1 MNKTYNIIWNAARG
15 MYIVT
20 SELAR
25 SGSRAIVSVS
35 ASCAVTLLAMDA
47 APAVAEETRVS
58 IPSQTTTY
66 TLSGATPFVVETGNT
81 VATDTATSAAIV
93 GDNSNDWDLL
103 IESGA
108 VVGSSLTDSQAMNL
122 DSLTG
127 ATSVHNQGTIT
138 GSNEDGTIMLQNGG
152 SVINDA
158 RIENNA
164 TYEHD
169 PQDIP
174 QEYAGVYMLNGGSY
188 VSSESG
194 VLEGVSGV
202 IVQSGEAHITNGGM
216 INSDGSWRSYGVEF
230 RDGTYGTI
238 VNTGT
243 IITTA
248 SDGSGKIEDAAI
260 YVHTLNDMAVSGS
273 VSVDNSGLMQS
284 DFITVALYYGS
295 HFEVVNRVGGVITAG
310 NSSLVGIKS
319 TAMELKVGVDNL
331 VTNDGTI
338 SAYGTA
344 NTYGIHYGEST
355 SGGVITNTGSITTTG
370 GGSGDASV
378 YVHGNGDG
386 TVVNNSGT
394 MSSSVYGVYL
404 DSTRSKGHTLNNQ
417 AGGAISANTAVA
429 INGNGNT
436 ITNQGKMTGVSDGL
450 LISGNNNIVTT
461 SGGEISGKNG
471 IRVSK
476 GSGNQI
482 TAKSGSKITTTSTGI
497 SIAGGNNQITT
508 ESGSTIVAKDNGIL
522 INSGANNVTNGG
534 SITAT
539 GSSISYG
546 IQYNSGTSGTITNTG
561 TITTT
566 GKGAGDAS
574 VYAHGGAVTINNS
587 GTMDSSVYG
596 VYVTTGHTLNN
607 LAGGSITANTA
618 VQLNGNN
625 NTLANAGA
633 ILGDTNGVTINGSG
647 NTLTSQGKITGG
659 TNAILINSGSKN
671 NTLTLNT
678 GTEISGNITDDN
690 NSASANNNLI
700 LDGEGTLGSSISGLN
715 SVTSSGDWTLPGATM
730 NLSGTTN
737 SALWVKSGT
746 LILNG
751 AMTAKGATVD
761 SGTTLQIGNSGTLG
775 AFNGDIVDNGTLTF
789 NRSDAAA
796 YGSVISGSGNVIK
809 QGGGELTLSNN
820 NSYSGGTTIAE
831 GTLTATAGGALG
843 SGNIDNRAYLKL
855 DAASASDPFIVADLT
870 THSGATV
877 EIGAGSTLQA
887 NTLTQQDGSTLTA
900 DLTATSGPAIRAKN
914 VNLDGTLNVASPA
927 SQEPIR
933 STDDLIS
940 LALIESDNAIS
951 GDFDDIT
958 INGNAMNSDAFITV
972 VGQKNVND
980 THYDLVE
987 TLTWY
992 ADRYNAAIDAHGTF
1006 NLADADDSFTVNT
1019 VLENVDAN
1027 SGWNGQSLTKTGAG
1041 TLILNA
1047 ENTYTGG
1054 TTISDGTLVA
1064 NNVEALGTGNVTDN
1078 ATLELNTGGDFDNAI
1093 SGSGQVVK
1101 SGDDALTLSGTNTYS
1116 GGTTISGGTLIA
1128 SNVEALGTGDVT
1140 DNAVLELNTG
1150 GDFANNIGGSGQV
1163 VKSGDET
1170 LTLSGTNSYTGGTT
1184 ISGGTLVASNV
1195 EALGSGDVTD
1205 NATLEMNTGGDFAN
1219 NIGGTG
1225 SVVKSGDKTL
1235 TLSGS
1240 NIYTGGTLISG
1251 GTLIATNVDALG
1263 TGDVT
1268 DNATLEMNT
1277 GGDFANAI
1285 GGTGSVVKSGDET
1298 LTLSG
1303 SNIYTGGTTIS
1314 GGTLVATNVEALGS
1328 GDVTDN
1334 ATLELNTGGT
1344 FDNVI
1349 SGSGQV
1355 VKSGDDALT
1364 LSGNNSYTG
1373 GTLISDGTLVAS
1385 NVEALG
1391 SGDVT
1396 DNATLA
1402 LNTGGDFTNN
1412 IGGTGRVEKS
1422 GDDALTLSGANSY
1435 TGGTLISGGTLV
1447 ATNVDALGTG
1457 NVTDNATLELN
1468 TGGDF
1473 DNAISGSGQV
1483 VKSGDKTLTLSGANS
1498 YTGGTTIS
1506 SGTLIAT
1513 NVEALGTGDVTD
1525 NATLELNTGGDFD
1538 NNIGGTGSVVKSG
1551 DETLTLSGA
1560 NSYTGGT
1567 TISGGTLV
1575 ATSVDALGS
1584 GDVTDNATLEM
1595 NTGGDFAN
1603 NIGGTGSVVK
1613 SGDKTL
1619 TLSGSNTYAGGTTI
1633 NDGTLVA
1640 NNVEALGT
1648 GDVIDNATLELN
1660 TGGDFDNAISGSGQ
1674 VVKSG
1679 DKTLTL
1685 SGANSYSGATTISG
1699 GTLIAA
1705 NVNALGTGAIDNR
1718 ASLLLDASGQFT
1730 VTDLTTESG
1739 GNTEIGAGSTLQA
1752 TTLTQKSDSTLTI
1765 NLNSNTADPVIHAA
1779 SQVSLAGTLDI
1790 TGVGDVLDSDPASTD
1805 DLDTFT
1811 LIASDKTIAGDFEKL
1826 TVAGMD
1832 ADLADFI
1839 TVDGRIDDMGKQYEL
1854 TTALTWYADRD
1865 DAVTDAHGTFNLT
1878 NADGSFAVNTVL
1890 ENVDATLDPASST
1903 GWDGTSLIKQG
1914 AGTLIL
1920 NAENTYTGGTTIS
1933 GGTLVATNVDA
1944 LGSGDVT
1951 DDATLELNTGGT
1963 FDNAISGS
1971 GQVVKSGDDALTLS
1985 GANTYTGGTTI
1996 NDGTLVACNVEAL
2009 GTGDVTDNATLELNT
2024 GGTFDNV
2031 ISGSGQMV
2039 KSGDDTLTL
2048 SGSNTYTGGTTIS
2061 GGTLVATSVDALG
2074 SGDVTNDAVLELNT
2088 GGDFDNAISGSG
2100 QVVKS
2105 GDETLTLSGA
2115 NSYTGGTTI
2124 SGGTLVAS
2132 NVEALGSSDVTD
2144 NATLELNTGGDFTNN
2159 ISGSGQVVK
2168 SGDDVLT
2175 LSGANSYSG
2184 GTLISDGTLVASN
2197 VEALGTGDI
2206 TDNAVLEL
2214 NTGGDFDNAISGS
2227 GQVVKSGDETL
2238 TLSGSNTYTG
2248 GTTISGGTL
2257 VASNVDALGT
2267 GDVTDNATLELNT
2280 GGTFDNVISGSGQVV
2295 KSGDKTL
2302 TLSGANSYTGGTTI
2316 NDGTLVASNVDALG
2330 SGDVTNDAVLE
2341 LNTGGDFTN
2350 NISGSGQVVKSGD
2363 ETLTLSGTNSYTDGT
2378 LISGGTLVATNL
2390 EALGTGDVTN
2400 NATLELNTGGDFTNN
2415 ISGSGQ
2421 VVKSGDETL
2430 TLSGANS
2437 YTGGTTI
2444 SGGTLVASNVE
2455 ALGSG
2460 DVTDN
2465 ATLEMNTGGDFDNA
2479 ISGSGQVVKS
2489 GDKTLTLS
2497 GANSYT
2503 GGTTISGGTLVASNV
2518 EALGSG
2524 DIDNYASLQLNASG
2538 QFVTANLT
2546 THDNATTAIG
2556 AGSALRANTLTQE
2569 ANSTLAVHLIDSNS
2583 GAIVTADHANLGG
2596 TLDITGIGNVAKS
2609 WTRDAYAYTL
2619 IDTDSAIN
2627 SDFAQFTVAGMDAKQ
2642 VDFLTVDGRVNAA
2655 DDTRYDVT
2663 ASLSWYADSDNAATD
2678 AHGTFTLSE
2687 QGHSFTL
2694 NTALTDVDATLN
2706 PDSATYWDGKSL
2718 IKRGAGTLILGAQN
2732 TYSGD
2737 TDVQEGALWLAETA
2751 TIGSAGSAQAVNIA
2765 ANAAFGGHNA
2775 TVNGHVNNQGSLY
2788 FVDTF
2793 TVNGDVVNSSAMISG
2808 SDQPNNTLTIAGN
2821 YTGNDGHLYLN
2832 TQLGDDSSPTDKL
2845 IVTGDTAGSTT
2856 LHITNVNGLG
2866 AQTVNGIEV
2875 IEVGG
2880 QSDGDFTLYKGHV
2893 DINAW
2898 TYTLKQDGG
2907 DWYLRSESDDVPDD
2921 GGEVTPPDDGGE
2933 VTPPDDGGD
2942 VTPPDGGGDVT
2953 PPDDGGEVTP
2963 PDDGGEVTPPD
2974 DGGDVT
2980 PPDDGGDVT
2989 PVAPQYRA
2997 DIGVYLGNQWMAR
3010 NLQMQT
3016 LYDREGS
3023 QYRSADGSIWM
3034 RFKAGKAESQ
3044 AVNGNVDIDSDYSQF
3059 QLGGD
3064 ILTWSDGAQSVT
3076 VGLMGSYINA
3086 NTDST
3091 GNRGADGSQFSA
3103 NGSVDGYNLGLY
3115 ATWFADAQSHRG
3127 AYIDS
3132 WYQYGAYNN
3141 SVDNDGLSASRYDS
3155 AAHAVSLETGYR
3167 YDIALSN
3174 RNTVS
3179 LTPQAQVTWQRY
3191 SADTVIDDG
3200 GTRISGQNDDS
3211 WTTRLGMRV
3220 DGKLYKE
3227 SGRIQP
3233 FMEVNWL
3240 HASDNAA
3247 ATFGDTKVSQD
3258 LPNDRVEVKVG
3269 IQANVSERLSV
3280 YAQAAGQ
3287 KGKNDYGDASFSLNM
3302 RYNW

>member
-66 TLSGATPFVVETGNT
+66 TLSGATPFVVEAGNT
-81 VATDTATSAAIV
+81 IATDTAASAAIV

-108 VVGSSLTDSQAMNL
+108 VVGSSLIDSQAMNL

-138 GSNEDGTIMLQNGG
+138 GSSADGTILLQNGG
-152 SVINDA
+152 SVINDG
-158 RIENNA
+158 RIENSAIYVHNLDLGA
-164 TYEHD
+164 PEID
-169 PQDIP
+169 AAI
-174 QEYAGVYMLNGGSY
+174 YMLNGGSY
-188 VSSESG
+188 VSSENG
-194 VLEGVSGV
+194 VLKGVSGV
-202 IVQSGEAHITNGGM
+202 IVQSGEVHITNGGT
-216 INSDGSWRSYGVEF
+216 INSDGSWRSYGVEL
-230 RDGTYGTI
+230 RGGAYGTI

-248 SDGSGKIEDAAI
+248 SDGSGEIEDAAI
-260 YVHTLNDMAVSGS
+260 YAHTFDDIAAGDY
-273 VSVDNSGLMQS
+273 VSVDNSGLLQS
-284 DFITVALYYGS
+284 DFIAVALYHGA
-295 HFEVVNRVGGVITAG
+295 HFEVINRAGGVITAG
-310 NSSLVGIKS
+310 NSSLVGIQS
-319 TAMELKVGVDNL
+319 AAMELKAGANNL

-370 GGSGDASV
+370 GGAGDASV

-394 MSSSVYGVYL
+394 MSSTVYGVYL
-404 DSTRSKGHTLNNQ
+404 DSARSKGHTLNNQ

-508 ESGSTIVAKDNGIL
+508 ESGSAIVAKDNGIL

-546 IQYNSGTSGTITNTG
+546 IHYYSGTSGTITNTG

-587 GTMDSSVYG
+587 GTMDSSVFG

-618 VQLNGNN
+618 VQFHGNN

-633 ILGDTNGVTINGSG
+633 ILGDTNGVTISGSG
-647 NTLTSQGKITGG
+647 NTLTNQGKITGG

-678 GTEISGNITDDN
+678 GTEISGSITDDN

-715 SVTSSGDWTLPGATM
+715 SVTSSGDWTLSGATM

-775 AFNGDIVDNGTLTF
+775 TFNGDIVDNGTLTF

-796 YGSVISGSGNVIK
+796 YGSVISGSGNVVK

-951 GDFDDIT
+951 GDFDGIT
-958 INGNAMNSDAFITV
+958 INGNAMNPDAFITV

-1054 TTISDGTLVA
+1054 TTISEGTLVA

-1101 SGDDALTLSGTNTYS
+1101 SGD
-1116 GGTTISGGTLIA
+1116 
-1128 SNVEALGTGDVT
+1128 
-1140 DNAVLELNTG
+1140 
-1150 GDFANNIGGSGQV
+1150 
-1163 VKSGDET
+1163 
-1170 LTLSGTNSYTGGTT
+1170 
-1184 ISGGTLVASNV
+1184 
-1195 EALGSGDVTD
+1195 
-1205 NATLEMNTGGDFAN
+1205 
-1219 NIGGTG
+1219 
-1225 SVVKSGDKTL
+1225 KTL
-1235 TLSGS
+1235 TLSG
-1240 NIYTGGTLISG
+1240 
-1251 GTLIATNVDALG
+1251 
-1263 TGDVT
+1263 
-1268 DNATLEMNT
+1268 
-1277 GGDFANAI
+1277 AN
-1285 GGTGSVVKSGDET
+1285 S
-1298 LTLSG
+1298 
-1303 SNIYTGGTTIS
+1303 YTGGTTIS

-1355 VKSGDDALT
+1355 VKSGDEMLTLSGANSYTGGTTISGGTLVASNVEALGSGDVTDNATLELNTGGNFDNAISGSGQVVKSGDDALT

-1396 DNATLA
+1396 N
-1402 LNTGGDFTNN
+1402 
-1412 IGGTGRVEKS
+1412 
-1422 GDDALTLSGANSY
+1422 DA
-1435 TGGTLISGGTLV
+1435 V
-1447 ATNVDALGTG
+1447 
-1457 NVTDNATLELN
+1457 LELN

-1506 SGTLIAT
+1506 GGTLVAS
-1513 NVEALGTGDVTD
+1513 NVEALG
-1525 NATLELNTGGDFD
+1525 
-1538 NNIGGTGSVVKSG
+1538 SG
-1551 DETLTLSGA
+1551 DIT
-1560 NSYTGGT
+1560 
-1567 TISGGTLV
+1567 
-1575 ATSVDALGS
+1575 
-1584 GDVTDNATLEM
+1584 
-1595 NTGGDFAN
+1595 
-1603 NIGGTGSVVK
+1603 
-1613 SGDKTL
+1613 
-1619 TLSGSNTYAGGTTI
+1619 
-1633 NDGTLVA
+1633 
-1640 NNVEALGT
+1640 
-1648 GDVIDNATLELN
+1648 DNATLELN

-1679 DKTLTL
+1679 DETLTL
-1685 SGANSYSGATTISG
+1685 SGTNTYTGGTTISG
-1699 GTLIAA
+1699 GTLIATH
-1705 NVNALGTGAIDNR
+1705 VNALGTGAIDNR
-1718 ASLLLDASGQFT
+1718 ASLLLDASGQFA

-1839 TVDGRIDDMGKQYEL
+1839 TVDGRIDDTGKQYEL

-1890 ENVDATLDPASST
+1890 ENVDATLDPDSAT

-1920 NAENTYTGGTTIS
+1920 NAENTYTVGTTIS

-1971 GQVVKSGDDALTLS
+1971 GQVVKSGDKMLTLS
-1985 GANTYTGGTTI
+1985 GTNSYSGGTLI
-1996 NDGTLVACNVEAL
+1996 SGGTLVATNVDAL
-2009 GTGDVTDNATLELNT
+2009 GSGDVTDDATLELNT
-2024 GGTFDNV
+2024 GGTFDNA
-2031 ISGSGQMV
+2031 ISGSGQVV

-2048 SGSNTYTGGTTIS
+2048 SGSNTYTGGTI
-2061 GGTLVATSVDALG
+2061 
-2074 SGDVTNDAVLELNT
+2074 
-2088 GGDFDNAISGSG
+2088 
-2100 QVVKS
+2100 
-2105 GDETLTLSGA
+2105 
-2115 NSYTGGTTI
+2115 I

-2132 NVEALGSSDVTD
+2132 NVEALGTGDVTND
-2144 NATLELNTGGDFTNN
+2144 
-2159 ISGSGQVVK
+2159 
-2168 SGDDVLT
+2168 
-2175 LSGANSYSG
+2175 
-2184 GTLISDGTLVASN
+2184 
-2197 VEALGTGDI
+2197 
-2206 TDNAVLEL
+2206 AVLEL

-2248 GTTISGGTL
+2248 GTL
-2257 VASNVDALGT
+2257 
-2267 GDVTDNATLELNT
+2267 
-2280 GGTFDNVISGSGQVV
+2280 
-2295 KSGDKTL
+2295 
-2302 TLSGANSYTGGTTI
+2302 
-2316 NDGTLVASNVDALG
+2316 
-2330 SGDVTNDAVLE
+2330 
-2341 LNTGGDFTN
+2341 
-2350 NISGSGQVVKSGD
+2350 
-2363 ETLTLSGTNSYTDGT
+2363 
-2378 LISGGTLVATNL
+2378 
-2390 EALGTGDVTN
+2390 
-2400 NATLELNTGGDFTNN
+2400 
-2415 ISGSGQ
+2415 
-2421 VVKSGDETL
+2421 
-2430 TLSGANS
+2430 
-2437 YTGGTTI
+2437 I

-2455 ALGSG
+2455 A
-2460 DVTDN
+2460 
-2465 ATLEMNTGGDFDNA
+2465 
-2479 ISGSGQVVKS
+2479 
-2489 GDKTLTLS
+2489 
-2497 GANSYT
+2497 
-2503 GGTTISGGTLVASNV
+2503 
-2518 EALGSG
+2518 
-2524 DIDNYASLQLNASG
+2524 
-2538 QFVTANLT
+2538 
-2546 THDNATTAIG
+2546 
-2556 AGSALRANTLTQE
+2556 
-2569 ANSTLAVHLIDSNS
+2569 
-2583 GAIVTADHANLGG
+2583 
-2596 TLDITGIGNVAKS
+2596 
-2609 WTRDAYAYTL
+2609 
-2619 IDTDSAIN
+2619 
-2627 SDFAQFTVAGMDAKQ
+2627 
-2642 VDFLTVDGRVNAA
+2642 
-2655 DDTRYDVT
+2655 
-2663 ASLSWYADSDNAATD
+2663 
-2678 AHGTFTLSE
+2678 
-2687 QGHSFTL
+2687 
-2694 NTALTDVDATLN
+2694 
-2706 PDSATYWDGKSL
+2706 
-2718 IKRGAGTLILGAQN
+2718 
-2732 TYSGD
+2732 
-2737 TDVQEGALWLAETA
+2737 
-2751 TIGSAGSAQAVNIA
+2751 
-2765 ANAAFGGHNA
+2765 
-2775 TVNGHVNNQGSLY
+2775 
-2788 FVDTF
+2788 
-2793 TVNGDVVNSSAMISG
+2793 
-2808 SDQPNNTLTIAGN
+2808 
-2821 YTGNDGHLYLN
+2821 
-2832 TQLGDDSSPTDKL
+2832 
-2845 IVTGDTAGSTT
+2845 
-2856 LHITNVNGLG
+2856 
-2866 AQTVNGIEV
+2866 
-2875 IEVGG
+2875 
-2880 QSDGDFTLYKGHV
+2880 
-2893 DINAW
+2893 
-2898 TYTLKQDGG
+2898 
-2907 DWYLRSESDDVPDD
+2907 
-2921 GGEVTPPDDGGE
+2921 
-2933 VTPPDDGGD
+2933 
-2942 VTPPDGGGDVT
+2942 
-2953 PPDDGGEVTP
+2953 
-2963 PDDGGEVTPPD
+2963 
-2974 DGGDVT
+2974 
-2980 PPDDGGDVT
+2980 
-2989 PVAPQYRA
+2989 
-2997 DIGVYLGNQWMAR
+2997 
-3010 NLQMQT
+3010 
-3016 LYDREGS
+3016 
-3023 QYRSADGSIWM
+3023 
-3034 RFKAGKAESQ
+3034 
-3044 AVNGNVDIDSDYSQF
+3044 
-3059 QLGGD
+3059 
-3064 ILTWSDGAQSVT
+3064 
-3076 VGLMGSYINA
+3076 
-3086 NTDST
+3086 
-3091 GNRGADGSQFSA
+3091 
-3103 NGSVDGYNLGLY
+3103 
-3115 ATWFADAQSHRG
+3115 
-3127 AYIDS
+3127 
-3132 WYQYGAYNN
+3132 
-3141 SVDNDGLSASRYDS
+3141 
-3155 AAHAVSLETGYR
+3155 
-3167 YDIALSN
+3167 
-3174 RNTVS
+3174 
-3179 LTPQAQVTWQRY
+3179 
-3191 SADTVIDDG
+3191 
-3200 GTRISGQNDDS
+3200 
-3211 WTTRLGMRV
+3211 
-3220 DGKLYKE
+3220 
-3227 SGRIQP
+3227 
-3233 FMEVNWL
+3233 
-3240 HASDNAA
+3240 
-3247 ATFGDTKVSQD
+3247 
-3258 LPNDRVEVKVG
+3258 
-3269 IQANVSERLSV
+3269 
-3280 YAQAAGQ
+3280 
-3287 KGKNDYGDASFSLNM
+3287 
-3302 RYNW
+3302 

>member
-81 VATDTATSAAIV
+81 VATDIATSAAIV

-138 GSNEDGTIMLQNGG
+138 GSNEDGTILLQNGG
-152 SVINDA
+152 SVINDG
-158 RIENNA
+158 RIENSA

-284 DFITVALYYGS
+284 DFITVALYHGS

-370 GGSGDASV
+370 GGAGDASV

-394 MSSSVYGVYL
+394 MSSTVYGVYL
-404 DSTRSKGHTLNNQ
+404 DSARSKGHTLNNQ
-417 AGGAISANTAVA
+417 AGSAISANTAVA

-482 TAKSGSKITTTSTGI
+482 TAKSGSKITATSTGI
-497 SIAGGNNQITT
+497 SIASGNNQVTT
-508 ESGSTIVAKDNGIL
+508 ESGSAIVAKDNGIL

-539 GSSISYG
+539 GSSNSYG
-546 IQYNSGTSGTITNTG
+546 IQYNSGASGTITNTG

-566 GKGAGDAS
+566 GKGVGDAS

-587 GTMDSSVYG
+587 GTMDSSVFG

-607 LAGGSITANTA
+607 LAGGSISANTA
-618 VQLNGNN
+618 VQFHGNN
-625 NTLANAGA
+625 NKLANAGA
-633 ILGDTNGVTINGSG
+633 ISGDTNGVTISGSG
-647 NTLTSQGKITGG
+647 NTLTNQGKITGG

-678 GTEISGNITDDN
+678 GTEISGSITDDN

-715 SVTSSGDWTLPGATM
+715 SVTSSGDWTLSGATM

-761 SGTTLQIGNSGTLG
+761 SGTTLQIGNGGTLG

-796 YGSVISGSGNVIK
+796 YGSVISGSGNVVK

-951 GDFDDIT
+951 GDFDGIT
-958 INGNAMNSDAFITV
+958 INGNAMNPDAFITV

-1027 SGWNGQSLTKTGAG
+1027 SGWNGQSLTKPGAG

-1054 TTISDGTLVA
+1054 TLISDGTLVA
-1064 NNVEALGTGNVTDN
+1064 SNVEALGTGDITDN
-1078 ATLELNTGGDFDNAI
+1078 AVLELNTGGDFDNAI

-1101 SGDDALTLSGTNTYS
+1101 SGDETLTLSGSNTYT
-1116 GGTTISGGTLIA
+1116 GGTIISGGTLVA
-1128 SNVEALGTGDVT
+1128 TNVEALGTGDVT
-1140 DNAVLELNTG
+1140 DNATLELNTG
-1150 GDFANNIGGSGQV
+1150 GDFDNAIGGTGSV
-1163 VKSGDET
+1163 VKSGDKT
-1170 LTLSGTNSYTGGTT
+1170 LTLSGANSYTGGTT

-1205 NATLEMNTGGDFAN
+1205 NATLELNTGGDFAN

-1235 TLSGS
+1235 TLSG
-1240 NIYTGGTLISG
+1240 T
-1251 GTLIATNVDALG
+1251 
-1263 TGDVT
+1263 
-1268 DNATLEMNT
+1268 
-1277 GGDFANAI
+1277 
-1285 GGTGSVVKSGDET
+1285 
-1298 LTLSG
+1298 
-1303 SNIYTGGTTIS
+1303 
-1314 GGTLVATNVEALGS
+1314 
-1328 GDVTDN
+1328 
-1334 ATLELNTGGT
+1334 
-1344 FDNVI
+1344 
-1349 SGSGQV
+1349 
-1355 VKSGDDALT
+1355 
-1364 LSGNNSYTG
+1364 
-1373 GTLISDGTLVAS
+1373 
-1385 NVEALG
+1385 
-1391 SGDVT
+1391 
-1396 DNATLA
+1396 
-1402 LNTGGDFTNN
+1402 
-1412 IGGTGRVEKS
+1412 
-1422 GDDALTLSGANSY
+1422 
-1435 TGGTLISGGTLV
+1435 
-1447 ATNVDALGTG
+1447 
-1457 NVTDNATLELN
+1457 
-1468 TGGDF
+1468 
-1473 DNAISGSGQV
+1473 
-1483 VKSGDKTLTLSGANS
+1483 
-1498 YTGGTTIS
+1498 
-1506 SGTLIAT
+1506 
-1513 NVEALGTGDVTD
+1513 
-1525 NATLELNTGGDFD
+1525 
-1538 NNIGGTGSVVKSG
+1538 
-1551 DETLTLSGA
+1551 

-1575 ATSVDALGS
+1575 A
-1584 GDVTDNATLEM
+1584 
-1595 NTGGDFAN
+1595 
-1603 NIGGTGSVVK
+1603 
-1613 SGDKTL
+1613 
-1619 TLSGSNTYAGGTTI
+1619 
-1633 NDGTLVA
+1633 

-1648 GDVIDNATLELN
+1648 GDVTNNATLELN

-1699 GTLIAA
+1699 GTLIATH
-1705 NVNALGTGAIDNR
+1705 VNALGTGAIDNR

-1765 NLNSNTADPVIHAA
+1765 NLNGNTVDPVIHAA

-1839 TVDGRIDDMGKQYEL
+1839 TVDGRIDDTGKQYEL

-1890 ENVDATLDPASST
+1890 ENVDATLDPASAT

-1963 FDNAISGS
+1963 FDNAIGGS
-1971 GQVVKSGDDALTLS
+1971 GNVVKSGADTLTLS
-1985 GANTYTGGTTI
+1985 GSNSYTGGTTI
-1996 NDGTLVACNVEAL
+1996 SGGTLVASNVEAL
-2009 GTGDVTDNATLELNT
+2009 GTGDVTNNATLELNT
-2024 GGTFDNV
+2024 GGDFINNIGGTGRV
-2031 ISGSGQMV
+2031 E

-2048 SGSNTYTGGTTIS
+2048 SGSNTYTGGTLIN
-2061 GGTLVATSVDALG
+2061 GGTLVASNVEALG
-2074 SGDVTNDAVLELNT
+2074 TGDVTDNATLALNT
-2088 GGDFDNAISGSG
+2088 GGTFDNAISGSG

-2105 GDETLTLSGA
+2105 GDETLTLSGT

-2124 SGGTLVAS
+2124 SGGTLVAT
-2132 NVEALGSSDVTD
+2132 NVEALGSGDVTD
-2144 NATLELNTGGDFTNN
+2144 DATLELNTGGTFDNA

-2168 SGDDVLT
+2168 SGDKMLT

-2197 VEALGTGDI
+2197 VEALGTGDV
-2206 TDNAVLEL
+2206 TNNATLALNTGGDFTNNISGSGQVVKSGDDTLTLSGANSYTGGTTISGGTLVATNVDALGTGDVTNSSTLEL
-2214 NTGGDFDNAISGS
+2214 NTGGTFDNAISGS

-2248 GTTISGGTL
+2248 GTLISGGTL
-2257 VASNVDALGT
+2257 VATNVDALGT

-2295 KSGDKTL
+2295 KSGDDTL
-2302 TLSGANSYTGGTTI
+2302 TLSGANSYTGGT
-2316 NDGTLVASNVDALG
+2316 
-2330 SGDVTNDAVLE
+2330 
-2341 LNTGGDFTN
+2341 
-2350 NISGSGQVVKSGD
+2350 
-2363 ETLTLSGTNSYTDGT
+2363 
-2378 LISGGTLVATNL
+2378 LISGGTLVAT
-2390 EALGTGDVTN
+2390 
-2400 NATLELNTGGDFTNN
+2400 
-2415 ISGSGQ
+2415 S
-2421 VVKSGDETL
+2421 
-2430 TLSGANS
+2430 
-2437 YTGGTTI
+2437 
-2444 SGGTLVASNVE
+2444 VE

-2465 ATLEMNTGGDFDNA
+2465 AVLELNTGGTFDNA

-2546 THDNATTAIG
+2546 THDNAITAIG

-2569 ANSTLAVHLIDSNS
+2569 ANSTLAVHLTDSNS
-2583 GAIVTADHANLGG
+2583 GAIVTADRANLGG

-2619 IDTDSAIN
+2619 IDSDSAID

-2642 VDFLTVDGRVNAA
+2642 VDFLTVDGRVNAD

-2775 TVNGHVNNQGSLY
+2775 TVNGHVNNLGNLY

-2880 QSDGDFTLYKGHV
+2880 QSDGDFRLYKGHV

-2933 VTPPDDGGD
+2933 VTPPDDGGE
-2942 VTPPDGGGDVT
+2942 VT

-2974 DGGDVT
+2974 DDGEVT
-2980 PPDDGGDVT
+2980 PPDDGGDITPPDDGGDITPPDGGDVT

-3086 NTDST
+3086 STDST

-3240 HASDNAA
+3240 HASDNAS

>member
-1 MNKTYNIIWNAARG
+1 
-15 MYIVT
+15 
-20 SELAR
+20 
-25 SGSRAIVSVS
+25 
-35 ASCAVTLLAMDA
+35 
-47 APAVAEETRVS
+47 
-58 IPSQTTTY
+58 
-66 TLSGATPFVVETGNT
+66 
-81 VATDTATSAAIV
+81 
-93 GDNSNDWDLL
+93 
-103 IESGA
+103 
-108 VVGSSLTDSQAMNL
+108 
-122 DSLTG
+122 
-127 ATSVHNQGTIT
+127 
-138 GSNEDGTIMLQNGG
+138 
-152 SVINDA
+152 
-158 RIENNA
+158 
-164 TYEHD
+164 
-169 PQDIP
+169 
-174 QEYAGVYMLNGGSY
+174 
-188 VSSESG
+188 
-194 VLEGVSGV
+194 
-202 IVQSGEAHITNGGM
+202 
-216 INSDGSWRSYGVEF
+216 
-230 RDGTYGTI
+230 
-238 VNTGT
+238 
-243 IITTA
+243 
-248 SDGSGKIEDAAI
+248 
-260 YVHTLNDMAVSGS
+260 
-273 VSVDNSGLMQS
+273 
-284 DFITVALYYGS
+284 
-295 HFEVVNRVGGVITAG
+295 
-310 NSSLVGIKS
+310 
-319 TAMELKVGVDNL
+319 
-331 VTNDGTI
+331 
-338 SAYGTA
+338 
-344 NTYGIHYGEST
+344 
-355 SGGVITNTGSITTTG
+355 
-370 GGSGDASV
+370 
-378 YVHGNGDG
+378 
-386 TVVNNSGT
+386 
-394 MSSSVYGVYL
+394 
-404 DSTRSKGHTLNNQ
+404 
-417 AGGAISANTAVA
+417 
-429 INGNGNT
+429 
-436 ITNQGKMTGVSDGL
+436 
-450 LISGNNNIVTT
+450 
-461 SGGEISGKNG
+461 
-471 IRVSK
+471 
-476 GSGNQI
+476 
-482 TAKSGSKITTTSTGI
+482 
-497 SIAGGNNQITT
+497 
-508 ESGSTIVAKDNGIL
+508 
-522 INSGANNVTNGG
+522 
-534 SITAT
+534 
-539 GSSISYG
+539 
-546 IQYNSGTSGTITNTG
+546 
-561 TITTT
+561 
-566 GKGAGDAS
+566 
-574 VYAHGGAVTINNS
+574 
-587 GTMDSSVYG
+587 
-596 VYVTTGHTLNN
+596 
-607 LAGGSITANTA
+607 
-618 VQLNGNN
+618 
-625 NTLANAGA
+625 
-633 ILGDTNGVTINGSG
+633 
-647 NTLTSQGKITGG
+647 
-659 TNAILINSGSKN
+659 
-671 NTLTLNT
+671 
-678 GTEISGNITDDN
+678 
-690 NSASANNNLI
+690 
-700 LDGEGTLGSSISGLN
+700 
-715 SVTSSGDWTLPGATM
+715 
-730 NLSGTTN
+730 
-737 SALWVKSGT
+737 
-746 LILNG
+746 
-751 AMTAKGATVD
+751 
-761 SGTTLQIGNSGTLG
+761 
-775 AFNGDIVDNGTLTF
+775 
-789 NRSDAAA
+789 
-796 YGSVISGSGNVIK
+796 
-809 QGGGELTLSNN
+809 
-820 NSYSGGTTIAE
+820 
-831 GTLTATAGGALG
+831 
-843 SGNIDNRAYLKL
+843 
-855 DAASASDPFIVADLT
+855 
-870 THSGATV
+870 
-877 EIGAGSTLQA
+877 
-887 NTLTQQDGSTLTA
+887 
-900 DLTATSGPAIRAKN
+900 
-914 VNLDGTLNVASPA
+914 
-927 SQEPIR
+927 
-933 STDDLIS
+933 
-940 LALIESDNAIS
+940 
-951 GDFDDIT
+951 
-958 INGNAMNSDAFITV
+958 
-972 VGQKNVND
+972 
-980 THYDLVE
+980 
-987 TLTWY
+987 
-992 ADRYNAAIDAHGTF
+992 
-1006 NLADADDSFTVNT
+1006 
-1019 VLENVDAN
+1019 AN
-1027 SGWNGQSLTKTGAG
+1027 S
-1041 TLILNA
+1041 
-1047 ENTYTGG
+1047 
-1054 TTISDGTLVA
+1054 
-1064 NNVEALGTGNVTDN
+1064 
-1078 ATLELNTGGDFDNAI
+1078 
-1093 SGSGQVVK
+1093 
-1101 SGDDALTLSGTNTYS
+1101 
-1116 GGTTISGGTLIA
+1116 
-1128 SNVEALGTGDVT
+1128 
-1140 DNAVLELNTG
+1140 
-1150 GDFANNIGGSGQV
+1150 
-1163 VKSGDET
+1163 
-1170 LTLSGTNSYTGGTT
+1170 
-1184 ISGGTLVASNV
+1184 
-1195 EALGSGDVTD
+1195 
-1205 NATLEMNTGGDFAN
+1205 
-1219 NIGGTG
+1219 
-1225 SVVKSGDKTL
+1225 
-1235 TLSGS
+1235 
-1240 NIYTGGTLISG
+1240 
-1251 GTLIATNVDALG
+1251 
-1263 TGDVT
+1263 
-1268 DNATLEMNT
+1268 
-1277 GGDFANAI
+1277 
-1285 GGTGSVVKSGDET
+1285 
-1298 LTLSG
+1298 
-1303 SNIYTGGTTIS
+1303 YTGGTTIS

-1355 VKSGDDALT
+1355 VKSGDEMLTLSGANSYTGGTTISGGTLVASNVEALGSGDVTDNATLELNTGGDFDNAISGSGQVVKSGDDALT

-1396 DNATLA
+1396 N
-1402 LNTGGDFTNN
+1402 
-1412 IGGTGRVEKS
+1412 
-1422 GDDALTLSGANSY
+1422 DA
-1435 TGGTLISGGTLV
+1435 V
-1447 ATNVDALGTG
+1447 
-1457 NVTDNATLELN
+1457 LELN

-1506 SGTLIAT
+1506 GGTLVAS
-1513 NVEALGTGDVTD
+1513 NVEALG
-1525 NATLELNTGGDFD
+1525 
-1538 NNIGGTGSVVKSG
+1538 SG
-1551 DETLTLSGA
+1551 DIT
-1560 NSYTGGT
+1560 
-1567 TISGGTLV
+1567 
-1575 ATSVDALGS
+1575 
-1584 GDVTDNATLEM
+1584 
-1595 NTGGDFAN
+1595 
-1603 NIGGTGSVVK
+1603 
-1613 SGDKTL
+1613 
-1619 TLSGSNTYAGGTTI
+1619 
-1633 NDGTLVA
+1633 
-1640 NNVEALGT
+1640 
-1648 GDVIDNATLELN
+1648 DNATLELN

-1679 DKTLTL
+1679 DETLTL
-1685 SGANSYSGATTISG
+1685 SGTNTYTGGTTISG
-1699 GTLIAA
+1699 GTLIATH
-1705 NVNALGTGAIDNR
+1705 VNALGTGAIDNR
-1718 ASLLLDASGQFT
+1718 ASLLLDASGQFA

-1839 TVDGRIDDMGKQYEL
+1839 TVDGRIDDTGKQYEL

-1890 ENVDATLDPASST
+1890 ENVDATLDPDSAT

-1920 NAENTYTGGTTIS
+1920 NAENTYTVGTTIS

-1971 GQVVKSGDDALTLS
+1971 GQVVKSGDKMLTLS
-1985 GANTYTGGTTI
+1985 GTNSYSGGTLI
-1996 NDGTLVACNVEAL
+1996 SGGTLVATNVDAL
-2009 GTGDVTDNATLELNT
+2009 GSGDVTDDATLELNT
-2024 GGTFDNV
+2024 GGTFDNA
-2031 ISGSGQMV
+2031 ISGSGQVV

-2048 SGSNTYTGGTTIS
+2048 SGSNTYTGGTI
-2061 GGTLVATSVDALG
+2061 
-2074 SGDVTNDAVLELNT
+2074 
-2088 GGDFDNAISGSG
+2088 
-2100 QVVKS
+2100 
-2105 GDETLTLSGA
+2105 
-2115 NSYTGGTTI
+2115 I

-2132 NVEALGSSDVTD
+2132 NVEALGTGDVTND
-2144 NATLELNTGGDFTNN
+2144 
-2159 ISGSGQVVK
+2159 
-2168 SGDDVLT
+2168 
-2175 LSGANSYSG
+2175 
-2184 GTLISDGTLVASN
+2184 
-2197 VEALGTGDI
+2197 
-2206 TDNAVLEL
+2206 AVLEL

-2248 GTTISGGTL
+2248 GTLISGGTL
-2257 VASNVDALGT
+2257 VASNV
-2267 GDVTDNATLELNT
+2267 E
-2280 GGTFDNVISGSGQVV
+2280 
-2295 KSGDKTL
+2295 
-2302 TLSGANSYTGGTTI
+2302 
-2316 NDGTLVASNVDALG
+2316 ALG

-2350 NISGSGQVVKSGD
+2350 AISGSGQVVKSGDETLTLSGANSYTGGTLISGGTLIASNVEALGTGDVTDNAVLELNTGGDFDNAISGSGQVEKSGDETLTLSGANSYTGGTLISSGTLVANDVNALGTGDVTDNAVLELNTGGTFDNAISGSGQVVKSGDETLTLSGSNTYTGGTTINDGTLIATSVDALGSGDVTDNAVLELNTGGDFDNAISGSGQVVKSGD

-2400 NATLELNTGGDFTNN
+2400 NATLELNTGGTFDNA

-2421 VVKSGDETL
+2421 VVKSGDDAL
-2430 TLSGANS
+2430 TLSGSNT

-2444 SGGTLVASNVE
+2444 SGGTLIATSVD

-2465 ATLEMNTGGDFDNA
+2465 AVLELNTGGTFDNA

-2497 GANSYT
+2497 GSNTYT
-2503 GGTTISGGTLVASNV
+2503 GGTTISGGTLIASNV

-2524 DIDNYASLQLNASG
+2524 NIDNYASLQLNASG

-2556 AGSALRANTLTQE
+2556 AGSTLRANTLTQE
-2569 ANSTLAVHLIDSNS
+2569 ANSTLAVHLTDSNS

-2706 PDSATYWDGKSL
+2706 PDSATDWDGKSL

-2775 TVNGHVNNQGSLY
+2775 TVNGHVNNLGSLY

-2921 GGEVTPPDDGGE
+2921 GGDVTPPDDGGDVIPPDDGGD

-2942 VTPPDGGGDVT
+2942 VTPPDDGGD
-2953 PPDDGGEVTP
+2953 
-2963 PDDGGEVTPPD
+2963 VTPPD

-2980 PPDDGGDVT
+2980 PPDDGGDVTPPDDDGDITPPDGGDVT

-3023 QYRSADGSIWM
+3023 QYRSADGSVWM

-3086 NTDST
+3086 STDST

-3240 HASDNAA
+3240 HASDNAS

>member
-1 MNKTYNIIWNAARG
+1 
-15 MYIVT
+15 
-20 SELAR
+20 
-25 SGSRAIVSVS
+25 
-35 ASCAVTLLAMDA
+35 
-47 APAVAEETRVS
+47 
-58 IPSQTTTY
+58 
-66 TLSGATPFVVETGNT
+66 
-81 VATDTATSAAIV
+81 
-93 GDNSNDWDLL
+93 
-103 IESGA
+103 
-108 VVGSSLTDSQAMNL
+108 
-122 DSLTG
+122 
-127 ATSVHNQGTIT
+127 
-138 GSNEDGTIMLQNGG
+138 
-152 SVINDA
+152 
-158 RIENNA
+158 
-164 TYEHD
+164 
-169 PQDIP
+169 
-174 QEYAGVYMLNGGSY
+174 
-188 VSSESG
+188 
-194 VLEGVSGV
+194 
-202 IVQSGEAHITNGGM
+202 
-216 INSDGSWRSYGVEF
+216 
-230 RDGTYGTI
+230 
-238 VNTGT
+238 
-243 IITTA
+243 
-248 SDGSGKIEDAAI
+248 
-260 YVHTLNDMAVSGS
+260 
-273 VSVDNSGLMQS
+273 
-284 DFITVALYYGS
+284 
-295 HFEVVNRVGGVITAG
+295 
-310 NSSLVGIKS
+310 
-319 TAMELKVGVDNL
+319 
-331 VTNDGTI
+331 
-338 SAYGTA
+338 
-344 NTYGIHYGEST
+344 
-355 SGGVITNTGSITTTG
+355 
-370 GGSGDASV
+370 
-378 YVHGNGDG
+378 
-386 TVVNNSGT
+386 
-394 MSSSVYGVYL
+394 
-404 DSTRSKGHTLNNQ
+404 
-417 AGGAISANTAVA
+417 
-429 INGNGNT
+429 
-436 ITNQGKMTGVSDGL
+436 
-450 LISGNNNIVTT
+450 
-461 SGGEISGKNG
+461 
-471 IRVSK
+471 
-476 GSGNQI
+476 
-482 TAKSGSKITTTSTGI
+482 
-497 SIAGGNNQITT
+497 
-508 ESGSTIVAKDNGIL
+508 
-522 INSGANNVTNGG
+522 
-534 SITAT
+534 
-539 GSSISYG
+539 
-546 IQYNSGTSGTITNTG
+546 
-561 TITTT
+561 
-566 GKGAGDAS
+566 
-574 VYAHGGAVTINNS
+574 
-587 GTMDSSVYG
+587 
-596 VYVTTGHTLNN
+596 
-607 LAGGSITANTA
+607 
-618 VQLNGNN
+618 
-625 NTLANAGA
+625 
-633 ILGDTNGVTINGSG
+633 
-647 NTLTSQGKITGG
+647 
-659 TNAILINSGSKN
+659 
-671 NTLTLNT
+671 
-678 GTEISGNITDDN
+678 
-690 NSASANNNLI
+690 
-700 LDGEGTLGSSISGLN
+700 
-715 SVTSSGDWTLPGATM
+715 
-730 NLSGTTN
+730 
-737 SALWVKSGT
+737 
-746 LILNG
+746 
-751 AMTAKGATVD
+751 
-761 SGTTLQIGNSGTLG
+761 
-775 AFNGDIVDNGTLTF
+775 
-789 NRSDAAA
+789 
-796 YGSVISGSGNVIK
+796 
-809 QGGGELTLSNN
+809 
-820 NSYSGGTTIAE
+820 
-831 GTLTATAGGALG
+831 
-843 SGNIDNRAYLKL
+843 
-855 DAASASDPFIVADLT
+855 
-870 THSGATV
+870 
-877 EIGAGSTLQA
+877 
-887 NTLTQQDGSTLTA
+887 
-900 DLTATSGPAIRAKN
+900 
-914 VNLDGTLNVASPA
+914 
-927 SQEPIR
+927 
-933 STDDLIS
+933 
-940 LALIESDNAIS
+940 
-951 GDFDDIT
+951 
-958 INGNAMNSDAFITV
+958 
-972 VGQKNVND
+972 
-980 THYDLVE
+980 
-987 TLTWY
+987 
-992 ADRYNAAIDAHGTF
+992 
-1006 NLADADDSFTVNT
+1006 
-1019 VLENVDAN
+1019 
-1027 SGWNGQSLTKTGAG
+1027 
-1041 TLILNA
+1041 
-1047 ENTYTGG
+1047 
-1054 TTISDGTLVA
+1054 
-1064 NNVEALGTGNVTDN
+1064 
-1078 ATLELNTGGDFDNAI
+1078 
-1093 SGSGQVVK
+1093 
-1101 SGDDALTLSGTNTYS
+1101 
-1116 GGTTISGGTLIA
+1116 
-1128 SNVEALGTGDVT
+1128 
-1140 DNAVLELNTG
+1140 
-1150 GDFANNIGGSGQV
+1150 
-1163 VKSGDET
+1163 
-1170 LTLSGTNSYTGGTT
+1170 
-1184 ISGGTLVASNV
+1184 
-1195 EALGSGDVTD
+1195 
-1205 NATLEMNTGGDFAN
+1205 
-1219 NIGGTG
+1219 
-1225 SVVKSGDKTL
+1225 
-1235 TLSGS
+1235 
-1240 NIYTGGTLISG
+1240 
-1251 GTLIATNVDALG
+1251 
-1263 TGDVT
+1263 
-1268 DNATLEMNT
+1268 
-1277 GGDFANAI
+1277 
-1285 GGTGSVVKSGDET
+1285 
-1298 LTLSG
+1298 
-1303 SNIYTGGTTIS
+1303 
-1314 GGTLVATNVEALGS
+1314 
-1328 GDVTDN
+1328 
-1334 ATLELNTGGT
+1334 
-1344 FDNVI
+1344 
-1349 SGSGQV
+1349 
-1355 VKSGDDALT
+1355 
-1364 LSGNNSYTG
+1364 
-1373 GTLISDGTLVAS
+1373 
-1385 NVEALG
+1385 
-1391 SGDVT
+1391 
-1396 DNATLA
+1396 
-1402 LNTGGDFTNN
+1402 
-1412 IGGTGRVEKS
+1412 
-1422 GDDALTLSGANSY
+1422 
-1435 TGGTLISGGTLV
+1435 
-1447 ATNVDALGTG
+1447 
-1457 NVTDNATLELN
+1457 
-1468 TGGDF
+1468 
-1473 DNAISGSGQV
+1473 
-1483 VKSGDKTLTLSGANS
+1483 
-1498 YTGGTTIS
+1498 
-1506 SGTLIAT
+1506 
-1513 NVEALGTGDVTD
+1513 
-1525 NATLELNTGGDFD
+1525 
-1538 NNIGGTGSVVKSG
+1538 
-1551 DETLTLSGA
+1551 
-1560 NSYTGGT
+1560 
-1567 TISGGTLV
+1567 
-1575 ATSVDALGS
+1575 
-1584 GDVTDNATLEM
+1584 
-1595 NTGGDFAN
+1595 
-1603 NIGGTGSVVK
+1603 
-1613 SGDKTL
+1613 
-1619 TLSGSNTYAGGTTI
+1619 
-1633 NDGTLVA
+1633 
-1640 NNVEALGT
+1640 
-1648 GDVIDNATLELN
+1648 LN

-1699 GTLIAA
+1699 GTLIATH
-1705 NVNALGTGAIDNR
+1705 VNALGTGAIDNR

-1839 TVDGRIDDMGKQYEL
+1839 TVDGRIDDTGKQYEL

-1890 ENVDATLDPASST
+1890 ENVDATLDPASAT

-1971 GQVVKSGDDALTLS
+1971 GQVVKSGDD
-1985 GANTYTGGTTI
+1985 
-1996 NDGTLVACNVEAL
+1996 
-2009 GTGDVTDNATLELNT
+2009 
-2024 GGTFDNV
+2024 
-2031 ISGSGQMV
+2031 
-2039 KSGDDTLTL
+2039 
-2048 SGSNTYTGGTTIS
+2048 
-2061 GGTLVATSVDALG
+2061 
-2074 SGDVTNDAVLELNT
+2074 
-2088 GGDFDNAISGSG
+2088 
-2100 QVVKS
+2100 
-2105 GDETLTLSGA
+2105 
-2115 NSYTGGTTI
+2115 
-2124 SGGTLVAS
+2124 
-2132 NVEALGSSDVTD
+2132 
-2144 NATLELNTGGDFTNN
+2144 
-2159 ISGSGQVVK
+2159 
-2168 SGDDVLT
+2168 VLT

-2197 VEALGTGDI
+2197 VEALGTGDVTDDATLELNTGGTFDNAI
-2206 TDNAVLEL
+2206 GGSGNVVKSGADTLTLSGSNSYTGGTTISGGTLVASNVEALGTGDVTNNATLELNTGGDFINNIGGTGRVEKSGDDTLTLSGSNTYTGGTLINGGTLVASNVEALGTGDVTDNATLALNTGGTFDNAISGSGQVVKSGDETLTLSGTNSYTGGTTISGGTLVATNVEALGSGDVTDDATLELNTGGTFDNAISGSGQVVKSGDKMLTLSGANSYSGGTLISDGTLVASNVEALGTGDVTNNATLELNTGGDFTNNISGSGQVEKSGDDALTLSGANSYSGGTLISDGTLVASNVEALGTGDVTDDATLEL

-2248 GTTISGGTL
+2248 GTLISSGTL
-2257 VASNVDALGT
+2257 VANDVNALGT
-2267 GDVTDNATLELNT
+2267 GDVTDNAVLELNT
-2280 GGTFDNVISGSGQVV
+2280 GGDFINSIGGTGRVE
-2295 KSGDKTL
+2295 KSGDETL
-2302 TLSGANSYTGGTTI
+2302 TLSGSNTYTGGTTI
-2316 NDGTLVASNVDALG
+2316 NDGTLVATSVDALG
-2330 SGDVTNDAVLE
+2330 SGDVTD
-2341 LNTGGDFTN
+2341 
-2350 NISGSGQVVKSGD
+2350 
-2363 ETLTLSGTNSYTDGT
+2363 
-2378 LISGGTLVATNL
+2378 
-2390 EALGTGDVTN
+2390 

-2415 ISGSGQ
+2415 IGGTGR
-2421 VVKSGDETL
+2421 VEKSGDGTL
-2430 TLSGANS
+2430 TLSGSNT

-2444 SGGTLVASNVE
+2444 NDGTLVATSVD
-2455 ALGSG
+2455 ALGTG
-2460 DVTDN
+2460 DVTDD
-2465 ATLEMNTGGDFDNA
+2465 ATLELNTGGDFDNA

-2489 GDKTLTLS
+2489 GDETLTLS

-2569 ANSTLAVHLIDSNS
+2569 ANSTLAVHLTDSNS

-2619 IDTDSAIN
+2619 IDTDSTIN

-2737 TDVQEGALWLAETA
+2737 TDVQEGTLWLAETA

-2775 TVNGHVNNQGSLY
+2775 TVNGHVNNLGNLY

-2921 GGEVTPPDDGGE
+2921 GGD

-2942 VTPPDGGGDVT
+2942 VTPPDDGGDVTPPDDGGDITPPDGGGDVT
-2953 PPDDGGEVTP
+2953 PPDDGG
-2963 PDDGGEVTPPD
+2963 DITPPD
-2974 DGGDVT
+2974 DGGDIT
-2980 PPDDGGDVT
+2980 PPDGGDVT

-3086 NTDST
+3086 STDST

-3211 WTTRLGMRV
+3211 WTTRLGVRV

-3240 HASDNAA
+3240 HASDNAS

-3280 YAQAAGQ
+3280 YAQAVGQ

>member
-81 VATDTATSAAIV
+81 IATDTAASAAIV

-138 GSNEDGTIMLQNGG
+138 GSSADGTILLQNGG
-152 SVINDA
+152 SVINDG
-158 RIENNA
+158 RIENSAIYVHNLDLGA
-164 TYEHD
+164 PEID
-169 PQDIP
+169 AAI
-174 QEYAGVYMLNGGSY
+174 YMLNGGSY
-188 VSSESG
+188 VSSENG
-194 VLEGVSGV
+194 VLKGVSGV
-202 IVQSGEAHITNGGM
+202 IVQSGEVHITNGGT
-216 INSDGSWRSYGVEF
+216 INSDGSWRSYGVEL
-230 RDGTYGTI
+230 RGGAYGTI

-248 SDGSGKIEDAAI
+248 SDGSGEIEDAAI
-260 YVHTLNDMAVSGS
+260 YAHTFDDIAAGDY
-273 VSVDNSGLMQS
+273 VSVDNSGLLQS
-284 DFITVALYYGS
+284 DFIAVALYHGA
-295 HFEVVNRVGGVITAG
+295 HFEVINRAGGVITAG
-310 NSSLVGIKS
+310 NSSLVGIQS
-319 TAMELKVGVDNL
+319 AAMELKAGVDNL

-370 GGSGDASV
+370 GGAGDASV

-394 MSSSVYGVYL
+394 MSSTVYGVYL
-404 DSTRSKGHTLNNQ
+404 DSARSKGHTLNNQ

-482 TAKSGSKITTTSTGI
+482 TAKSGSKITATSTGI
-497 SIAGGNNQITT
+497 SIASGHNQVTT
-508 ESGSTIVAKDNGIL
+508 ESGSAIVAKDNGIL

-587 GTMDSSVYG
+587 GTMDSSVFG

-659 TNAILINSGSKN
+659 TNAILISSGSKN

-678 GTEISGNITDDN
+678 GTEISGSITDDN

-715 SVTSSGDWTLPGATM
+715 SVTSSGDWTLSGATM

-746 LILNG
+746 LIVNG

-796 YGSVISGSGNVIK
+796 YGSVISGSGNVVK

-855 DAASASDPFIVADLT
+855 EAASASDPFIVADLT

-900 DLTATSGPAIRAKN
+900 NLTETSGPAIRAKN

-958 INGNAMNSDAFITV
+958 INGNAMNPDAFITV

-992 ADRYNAAIDAHGTF
+992 ADRDNAAIDAHGTF

-1054 TTISDGTLVA
+1054 TTISEGTLIA

-1101 SGDDALTLSGTNTYS
+1101 SGDETLALSGINSYT

-1163 VKSGDET
+1163 VKSGDD
-1170 LTLSGTNSYTGGTT
+1170 
-1184 ISGGTLVASNV
+1184 A
-1195 EALGSGDVTD
+1195 
-1205 NATLEMNTGGDFAN
+1205 
-1219 NIGGTG
+1219 
-1225 SVVKSGDKTL
+1225 L

-1240 NIYTGGTLISG
+1240 NT
-1251 GTLIATNVDALG
+1251 
-1263 TGDVT
+1263 
-1268 DNATLEMNT
+1268 
-1277 GGDFANAI
+1277 
-1285 GGTGSVVKSGDET
+1285 
-1298 LTLSG
+1298 
-1303 SNIYTGGTTIS
+1303 
-1314 GGTLVATNVEALGS
+1314 
-1328 GDVTDN
+1328 
-1334 ATLELNTGGT
+1334 
-1344 FDNVI
+1344 
-1349 SGSGQV
+1349 
-1355 VKSGDDALT
+1355 
-1364 LSGNNSYTG
+1364 YTG
-1373 GTLISDGTLVAS
+1373 GTLISDGTLV
-1385 NVEALG
+1385 
-1391 SGDVT
+1391 
-1396 DNATLA
+1396 
-1402 LNTGGDFTNN
+1402 
-1412 IGGTGRVEKS
+1412 
-1422 GDDALTLSGANSY
+1422 
-1435 TGGTLISGGTLV
+1435 
-1447 ATNVDALGTG
+1447 
-1457 NVTDNATLELN
+1457 
-1468 TGGDF
+1468 
-1473 DNAISGSGQV
+1473 
-1483 VKSGDKTLTLSGANS
+1483 
-1498 YTGGTTIS
+1498 
-1506 SGTLIAT
+1506 AT

-1551 DETLTLSGA
+1551 DKTLTLSGA

-1575 ATSVDALGS
+1575 ATNVEALGSGDVTDNAVLELNTGGTFDNVISGSGQVVKSGDEMLTLSGANSYTGGTTISGGTLVASNVEALGS
-1584 GDVTDNATLEM
+1584 GDVTDNATLEL
-1595 NTGGDFAN
+1595 NTGGDFDN
-1603 NIGGTGSVVK
+1603 NIGSTGSVVK

-1619 TLSGSNTYAGGTTI
+1619 TLSGANSYTGGTTI
-1633 NDGTLVA
+1633 SGGTLVATNVEALGSSDVTDNATLELSTGGDFDNAISGSGQVVKSGGDTLTLSGNNSYTGGTLISDGTLVA
-1640 NNVEALGT
+1640 TNVEALGT
-1648 GDVIDNATLELN
+1648 GDVTDNAVLELN
-1660 TGGDFDNAISGSGQ
+1660 TGGDFTNAISGSGQ

-1839 TVDGRIDDMGKQYEL
+1839 TVDGRIDDTGKQYEL

-1890 ENVDATLDPASST
+1890 ENVDATLDPDSAT

-1971 GQVVKSGDDALTLS
+1971 GQVVKSGDKMLTLS
-1985 GANTYTGGTTI
+1985 GANSYSGGTLI
-1996 NDGTLVACNVEAL
+1996 SDGTLVASNVEAL
-2009 GTGDVTDNATLELNT
+2009 GTGDVTDNAVLELNT

-2031 ISGSGQMV
+2031 ISGSGQVV

-2048 SGSNTYTGGTTIS
+2048 SGSNTYTGGTLISGGTLVATNVEALGTGDVTDNAVLELNTGGDFINNIGGTGRVEKSGDETLTLSGTNSYTGGTTIS
-2061 GGTLVATSVDALG
+2061 GGTLVATNVEALG
-2074 SGDVTNDAVLELNT
+2074 SGDVTDNAVLELNT

-2100 QVVKS
+2100 QV
-2105 GDETLTLSGA
+2105 E
-2115 NSYTGGTTI
+2115 
-2124 SGGTLVAS
+2124 
-2132 NVEALGSSDVTD
+2132 
-2144 NATLELNTGGDFTNN
+2144 
-2159 ISGSGQVVK
+2159 K

-2197 VEALGTGDI
+2197 VEALGTGDVTDNATLELNTGGTFDNAI
-2206 TDNAVLEL
+2206 SGSGKVEKSGDDALTLSGSNTYTGGTTINDGTLIATSVDALGSGDVTDNAVLEL
-2214 NTGGDFDNAISGS
+2214 NTGGDFDNA
-2227 GQVVKSGDETL
+2227 
-2238 TLSGSNTYTG
+2238 
-2248 GTTISGGTL
+2248 
-2257 VASNVDALGT
+2257 
-2267 GDVTDNATLELNT
+2267 
-2280 GGTFDNVISGSGQVV
+2280 
-2295 KSGDKTL
+2295 
-2302 TLSGANSYTGGTTI
+2302 
-2316 NDGTLVASNVDALG
+2316 
-2330 SGDVTNDAVLE
+2330 
-2341 LNTGGDFTN
+2341 
-2350 NISGSGQVVKSGD
+2350 ISGSGQVVKSGD

-2444 SGGTLVASNVE
+2444 SGGTLVATNVE

-2465 ATLEMNTGGDFDNA
+2465 ATLELNTGGTFDNV

-2546 THDNATTAIG
+2546 THDNAITAIG

-2569 ANSTLAVHLIDSNS
+2569 ANSTLAVHLTDSNS

-2609 WTRDAYAYTL
+2609 WTRDAYTYTL
-2619 IDTDSAIN
+2619 IDTDSAID

-2642 VDFLTVDGRVNAA
+2642 VDFLTVDGRVNAD

-2775 TVNGHVNNQGSLY
+2775 TVNGHVNNLGNLY

-2933 VTPPDDGGD
+2933 VTPPDDGG
-2942 VTPPDGGGDVT
+2942 
-2953 PPDDGGEVTP
+2953 EVTP
-2963 PDDGGEVTPPD
+2963 PDDDGEVTPPD
-2974 DGGDVT
+2974 DGGDIT
-2980 PPDDGGDVT
+2980 PPDDGGDITPPDGGDVT

-3220 DGKLYKE
+3220 DGKLYKD

-3240 HASDNAA
+3240 HASDNAS

>member
-152 SVINDA
+152 SVINDG
-158 RIENNA
+158 RIENSAIYVHNLDYGA
-164 TYEHD
+164 PEID
-169 PQDIP
+169 AAI
-174 QEYAGVYMLNGGSY
+174 YMLNGGSY
-188 VSSESG
+188 VSSENG

-202 IVQSGEAHITNGGM
+202 IVQSGEVHITNGGM
-216 INSDGSWRSYGVEF
+216 INSDGSWRSYGVEL
-230 RDGTYGTI
+230 RGGAYGTI

-248 SDGSGKIEDAAI
+248 SDGSGEIEDAAI
-260 YVHTLNDMAVSGS
+260 YAHTFDDIAAGDY
-273 VSVDNSGLMQS
+273 VSVDNSGLLQS
-284 DFITVALYYGS
+284 DFIAVALYHGA
-295 HFEVVNRVGGVITAG
+295 HFEVINRVGGVITAG
-310 NSSLVGIKS
+310 NSSLVGIQS
-319 TAMELKVGVDNL
+319 AAMELKAGVGNL

-370 GGSGDASV
+370 GGAGDASV

-386 TVVNNSGT
+386 TIVNNSGT

-404 DSTRSKGHTLNNQ
+404 DSARSKGHTLNNQ
-417 AGGAISANTAVA
+417 AGSAISANTAVA

-497 SIAGGNNQITT
+497 SIAGGNNQVTT
-508 ESGSTIVAKDNGIL
+508 ESGSAIVAKDNGIL

-546 IQYNSGTSGTITNTG
+546 IQYNSGASGTITNTG

-587 GTMDSSVYG
+587 GTMDSSVFG

-633 ILGDTNGVTINGSG
+633 ILGDTDGVTISGSG

-659 TNAILINSGSKN
+659 TNAVLINSGSKN
-671 NTLTLNT
+671 NTITLNT
-678 GTEISGNITDDN
+678 GTEISGSITDDN

-715 SVTSSGDWTLPGATM
+715 SVTSSGDWTLSGATM

-737 SALWVKSGT
+737 STLWVKSGT

-761 SGTTLQIGNSGTLG
+761 SGTTLQIGNGGTLG

-796 YGSVISGSGNVIK
+796 YGSVISGSGNVVK

-958 INGNAMNSDAFITV
+958 INGNAMNPDAFITV

-992 ADRYNAAIDAHGTF
+992 ADRDNAAIDAHGTF

-1019 VLENVDAN
+1019 VLEDVDAN

-1047 ENTYTGG
+1047 ENTYTGS
-1054 TTISDGTLVA
+1054 TTISEGTLIA
-1064 NNVEALGTGNVTDN
+1064 TNVEALGTGNVTDN
-1078 ATLELNTGGDFDNAI
+1078 ATLE
-1093 SGSGQVVK
+1093 
-1101 SGDDALTLSGTNTYS
+1101 
-1116 GGTTISGGTLIA
+1116 
-1128 SNVEALGTGDVT
+1128 
-1140 DNAVLELNTG
+1140 
-1150 GDFANNIGGSGQV
+1150 
-1163 VKSGDET
+1163 
-1170 LTLSGTNSYTGGTT
+1170 
-1184 ISGGTLVASNV
+1184 
-1195 EALGSGDVTD
+1195 
-1205 NATLEMNTGGDFAN
+1205 M
-1219 NIGGTG
+1219 
-1225 SVVKSGDKTL
+1225 
-1235 TLSGS
+1235 
-1240 NIYTGGTLISG
+1240 
-1251 GTLIATNVDALG
+1251 
-1263 TGDVT
+1263 
-1268 DNATLEMNT
+1268 
-1277 GGDFANAI
+1277 
-1285 GGTGSVVKSGDET
+1285 
-1298 LTLSG
+1298 
-1303 SNIYTGGTTIS
+1303 
-1314 GGTLVATNVEALGS
+1314 
-1328 GDVTDN
+1328 
-1334 ATLELNTGGT
+1334 
-1344 FDNVI
+1344 
-1349 SGSGQV
+1349 
-1355 VKSGDDALT
+1355 
-1364 LSGNNSYTG
+1364 
-1373 GTLISDGTLVAS
+1373 
-1385 NVEALG
+1385 
-1391 SGDVT
+1391 
-1396 DNATLA
+1396 
-1402 LNTGGDFTNN
+1402 
-1412 IGGTGRVEKS
+1412 
-1422 GDDALTLSGANSY
+1422 
-1435 TGGTLISGGTLV
+1435 
-1447 ATNVDALGTG
+1447 
-1457 NVTDNATLELN
+1457 
-1468 TGGDF
+1468 
-1473 DNAISGSGQV
+1473 
-1483 VKSGDKTLTLSGANS
+1483 
-1498 YTGGTTIS
+1498 
-1506 SGTLIAT
+1506 
-1513 NVEALGTGDVTD
+1513 
-1525 NATLELNTGGDFD
+1525 
-1538 NNIGGTGSVVKSG
+1538 
-1551 DETLTLSGA
+1551 
-1560 NSYTGGT
+1560 
-1567 TISGGTLV
+1567 
-1575 ATSVDALGS
+1575 
-1584 GDVTDNATLEM
+1584 
-1595 NTGGDFAN
+1595 
-1603 NIGGTGSVVK
+1603 
-1613 SGDKTL
+1613 
-1619 TLSGSNTYAGGTTI
+1619 
-1633 NDGTLVA
+1633 
-1640 NNVEALGT
+1640 
-1648 GDVIDNATLELN
+1648 
-1660 TGGDFDNAISGSGQ
+1660 
-1674 VVKSG
+1674 
-1679 DKTLTL
+1679 
-1685 SGANSYSGATTISG
+1685 
-1699 GTLIAA
+1699 
-1705 NVNALGTGAIDNR
+1705 
-1718 ASLLLDASGQFT
+1718 
-1730 VTDLTTESG
+1730 
-1739 GNTEIGAGSTLQA
+1739 
-1752 TTLTQKSDSTLTI
+1752 
-1765 NLNSNTADPVIHAA
+1765 
-1779 SQVSLAGTLDI
+1779 
-1790 TGVGDVLDSDPASTD
+1790 
-1805 DLDTFT
+1805 
-1811 LIASDKTIAGDFEKL
+1811 
-1826 TVAGMD
+1826 
-1832 ADLADFI
+1832 
-1839 TVDGRIDDMGKQYEL
+1839 
-1854 TTALTWYADRD
+1854 
-1865 DAVTDAHGTFNLT
+1865 
-1878 NADGSFAVNTVL
+1878 
-1890 ENVDATLDPASST
+1890 
-1903 GWDGTSLIKQG
+1903 
-1914 AGTLIL
+1914 
-1920 NAENTYTGGTTIS
+1920 
-1933 GGTLVATNVDA
+1933 
-1944 LGSGDVT
+1944 
-1951 DDATLELNTGGT
+1951 
-1963 FDNAISGS
+1963 
-1971 GQVVKSGDDALTLS
+1971 
-1985 GANTYTGGTTI
+1985 
-1996 NDGTLVACNVEAL
+1996 
-2009 GTGDVTDNATLELNT
+2009 
-2024 GGTFDNV
+2024 
-2031 ISGSGQMV
+2031 
-2039 KSGDDTLTL
+2039 
-2048 SGSNTYTGGTTIS
+2048 
-2061 GGTLVATSVDALG
+2061 
-2074 SGDVTNDAVLELNT
+2074 NT

-2132 NVEALGSSDVTD
+2132 NVDALGSGDVTND
-2144 NATLELNTGGDFTNN
+2144 AVLELNTGGDFINSIGGTGRVEKSGDETLTLSGSNTYTGGTLISGGTLIASNVEALGTGDVTDNATLALNAGGDFINN
-2159 ISGSGQVVK
+2159 IGGTGRVEK

-2184 GTLISDGTLVASN
+2184 GTLISGGTLVASN
-2197 VEALGTGDI
+2197 VE
-2206 TDNAVLEL
+2206 
-2214 NTGGDFDNAISGS
+2214 
-2227 GQVVKSGDETL
+2227 
-2238 TLSGSNTYTG
+2238 
-2248 GTTISGGTL
+2248 
-2257 VASNVDALGT
+2257 ALGT

-2280 GGTFDNVISGSGQVV
+2280 GGDFTNNIGGTGRVE
-2295 KSGDKTL
+2295 KSGDGTL
-2302 TLSGANSYTGGTTI
+2302 TLSGSNTYTGGT
-2316 NDGTLVASNVDALG
+2316 
-2330 SGDVTNDAVLE
+2330 
-2341 LNTGGDFTN
+2341 
-2350 NISGSGQVVKSGD
+2350 
-2363 ETLTLSGTNSYTDGT
+2363 
-2378 LISGGTLVATNL
+2378 LIS
-2390 EALGTGDVTN
+2390 D
-2400 NATLELNTGGDFTNN
+2400 
-2415 ISGSGQ
+2415 
-2421 VVKSGDETL
+2421 
-2430 TLSGANS
+2430 
-2437 YTGGTTI
+2437 
-2444 SGGTLVASNVE
+2444 
-2455 ALGSG
+2455 
-2460 DVTDN
+2460 
-2465 ATLEMNTGGDFDNA
+2465 
-2479 ISGSGQVVKS
+2479 
-2489 GDKTLTLS
+2489 
-2497 GANSYT
+2497 
-2503 GGTTISGGTLVASNV
+2503 GTLVASNV

-2569 ANSTLAVHLIDSNS
+2569 ANSTLAVHLTDSNS
-2583 GAIVTADHANLGG
+2583 GAIVTADRANLGG

-2619 IDTDSAIN
+2619 IDTDSAID

-2642 VDFLTVDGRVNAA
+2642 VDFLTVDGRVNAD

-2737 TDVQEGALWLAETA
+2737 TDVQEGTLWLAETA

-2775 TVNGHVNNQGSLY
+2775 TVNGHVNNLGSLY

-2921 GGEVTPPDDGGE
+2921 GGEVTPPDDGGD

-2942 VTPPDGGGDVT
+2942 
-2953 PPDDGGEVTP
+2953 VTP

-2980 PPDDGGDVT
+2980 PPDDGGDVTPPDDGGDVTPPDDGGDITPPDGGDVT

-3016 LYDREGS
+3016 LYDREGC
-3023 QYRSADGSIWM
+3023 QYRSADGSVWM

-3086 NTDST
+3086 STDST

-3211 WTTRLGMRV
+3211 WTTRLGVRV

-3240 HASDNAA
+3240 HASDNAS

>member
-47 APAVAEETRVS
+47 GPAVAEETRVS

-66 TLSGATPFVVETGNT
+66 TLSGATPFVVETDNT
-81 VATDTATSAAIV
+81 IATDTAASAAIV

-158 RIENNA
+158 LIENSA

-169 PQDIP
+169 PEDIP

-370 GGSGDASV
+370 GGAGDASV

-394 MSSSVYGVYL
+394 MSSTVYGVYL
-404 DSTRSKGHTLNNQ
+404 DSARSKGHTLNNQ

-436 ITNQGKMTGVSDGL
+436 ITNLGKMTGVSDGL

-497 SIAGGNNQITT
+497 SIAGGNNQVTT
-508 ESGSTIVAKDNGIL
+508 ESGSAIVAKDNGIL

-587 GTMDSSVYG
+587 GTMDSSVFG

-607 LAGGSITANTA
+607 LAGGSISANTA
-618 VQLNGNN
+618 VQFNGNN
-625 NTLANAGA
+625 NKLANAGA
-633 ILGDTNGVTINGSG
+633 ISGDTNGVTISGSG
-647 NTLTSQGKITGG
+647 NTLTNQGKITGG
-659 TNAILINSGSKN
+659 TNAVLINSGSKN

-678 GTEISGNITDDN
+678 GTEMSGSITDGN

-715 SVTSSGDWTLPGATM
+715 SVTSSGDWTLSGATM

-789 NRSDAAA
+789 NRSDAAV
-796 YGSVISGSGNVIK
+796 YGSVISGSGNVVK

-951 GDFDDIT
+951 GDFDGIT
-958 INGNAMNSDAFITV
+958 INGNAMNPDAFITV

-992 ADRYNAAIDAHGTF
+992 ADRDNAAIDAHGTF

-1027 SGWNGQSLTKTGAG
+1027 SGWDGQSLTKTGAG

-1054 TTISDGTLVA
+1054 TTISGGTLVA
-1064 NNVEALGTGNVTDN
+1064 TNVEALGAGNVTDN

-1101 SGDDALTLSGTNTYS
+1101 SGDETLALSG
-1116 GGTTISGGTLIA
+1116 I
-1128 SNVEALGTGDVT
+1128 
-1140 DNAVLELNTG
+1140 
-1150 GDFANNIGGSGQV
+1150 
-1163 VKSGDET
+1163 
-1170 LTLSGTNSYTGGTT
+1170 NSYTGGTT
-1184 ISGGTLVASNV
+1184 
-1195 EALGSGDVTD
+1195 
-1205 NATLEMNTGGDFAN
+1205 
-1219 NIGGTG
+1219 
-1225 SVVKSGDKTL
+1225 
-1235 TLSGS
+1235 
-1240 NIYTGGTLISG
+1240 
-1251 GTLIATNVDALG
+1251 
-1263 TGDVT
+1263 
-1268 DNATLEMNT
+1268 
-1277 GGDFANAI
+1277 
-1285 GGTGSVVKSGDET
+1285 
-1298 LTLSG
+1298 
-1303 SNIYTGGTTIS
+1303 
-1314 GGTLVATNVEALGS
+1314 
-1328 GDVTDN
+1328 
-1334 ATLELNTGGT
+1334 
-1344 FDNVI
+1344 
-1349 SGSGQV
+1349 
-1355 VKSGDDALT
+1355 
-1364 LSGNNSYTG
+1364 
-1373 GTLISDGTLVAS
+1373 ISDGTLVAS

-1396 DNATLA
+1396 N
-1402 LNTGGDFTNN
+1402 
-1412 IGGTGRVEKS
+1412 
-1422 GDDALTLSGANSY
+1422 DA
-1435 TGGTLISGGTLV
+1435 V
-1447 ATNVDALGTG
+1447 
-1457 NVTDNATLELN
+1457 LELN

-1473 DNAISGSGQV
+1473 DNAISGSGQ
-1483 VKSGDKTLTLSGANS
+1483 
-1498 YTGGTTIS
+1498 
-1506 SGTLIAT
+1506 
-1513 NVEALGTGDVTD
+1513 
-1525 NATLELNTGGDFD
+1525 
-1538 NNIGGTGSVVKSG
+1538 VVKSG

-1575 ATSVDALGS
+1575 AT
-1584 GDVTDNATLEM
+1584 
-1595 NTGGDFAN
+1595 
-1603 NIGGTGSVVK
+1603 
-1613 SGDKTL
+1613 
-1619 TLSGSNTYAGGTTI
+1619 
-1633 NDGTLVA
+1633 
-1640 NNVEALGT
+1640 NVEALGT
-1648 GDVIDNATLELN
+1648 GNVTDNATLELN
-1660 TGGDFDNAISGSGQ
+1660 TGGDFDNTISGSGQ

-1765 NLNSNTADPVIHAA
+1765 NLNSNTVDPVIHAA

-1839 TVDGRIDDMGKQYEL
+1839 TVDGRIDDTGKQYEL

-1890 ENVDATLDPASST
+1890 ENVDATLDPASAT

-1933 GGTLVATNVDA
+1933 GGTLVATNVEA

-1971 GQVVKSGDDALTLS
+1971 GQVVKSGDKTLTLS
-1985 GANTYTGGTTI
+1985 GNNTYTGGTTI
-1996 NDGTLVACNVEAL
+1996 SEGTLVASNVEAL
-2009 GTGDVTDNATLELNT
+2009 GTGDVTDNATLE
-2024 GGTFDNV
+2024 
-2031 ISGSGQMV
+2031 M
-2039 KSGDDTLTL
+2039 
-2048 SGSNTYTGGTTIS
+2048 
-2061 GGTLVATSVDALG
+2061 
-2074 SGDVTNDAVLELNT
+2074 NT

-2115 NSYTGGTTI
+2115 NSYTGGTII
-2124 SGGTLVAS
+2124 SGGTLVA
-2132 NVEALGSSDVTD
+2132 T
-2144 NATLELNTGGDFTNN
+2144 
-2159 ISGSGQVVK
+2159 
-2168 SGDDVLT
+2168 
-2175 LSGANSYSG
+2175 
-2184 GTLISDGTLVASN
+2184 
-2197 VEALGTGDI
+2197 
-2206 TDNAVLEL
+2206 
-2214 NTGGDFDNAISGS
+2214 
-2227 GQVVKSGDETL
+2227 
-2238 TLSGSNTYTG
+2238 
-2248 GTTISGGTL
+2248 
-2257 VASNVDALGT
+2257 NVDALGT

-2280 GGTFDNVISGSGQVV
+2280 GGTFDNAIGGSGKVE
-2295 KSGDKTL
+2295 KSGDDAL
-2302 TLSGANSYTGGTTI
+2302 TLSGRNTYTGGTTI
-2316 NDGTLVASNVDALG
+2316 NDGTLVATSVEALG
-2330 SGDVTNDAVLE
+2330 SGDVTNDAVLA
-2341 LNTGGDFTN
+2341 LNTGGDFAN
-2350 NISGSGQVVKSGD
+2350 NIGGTGSVVKSGD
-2363 ETLTLSGTNSYTDGT
+2363 ETLTLSGSNTYTGGTLISSGTLVANDVNALGTGDVTDNATLMLNTGGDFINNIGGTGRVEKSGDDTLTLSGSNTYTGGT
-2378 LISGGTLVATNL
+2378 LISGGTLVASNV
-2390 EALGTGDVTN
+2390 EALGSGDVTN
-2400 NATLELNTGGDFTNN
+2400 NAVLELNTGGTFDNA

-2444 SGGTLVASNVE
+2444 NDGTLIATSVD

-2465 ATLEMNTGGDFDNA
+2465 ATLALNTGGTFDNTISGSGKVEKSGDDALTLSGANSYTGGTLISGGTLIASNVEALGTGDVTNNATLELNTGGDFDNA

-2497 GANSYT
+2497 GSNTYT
-2503 GGTTISGGTLVASNV
+2503 GGTLISGGTLVASNV

-2569 ANSTLAVHLIDSNS
+2569 ANSTLAVHLTDSNS
-2583 GAIVTADHANLGG
+2583 GTIVTADRANLGG
-2596 TLDITGIGNVAKS
+2596 TLDITGIGNVTKS
-2609 WTRDAYAYTL
+2609 WTRDAYTYTL
-2619 IDTDSAIN
+2619 IDTDSAID

-2642 VDFLTVDGRVNAA
+2642 VDFLTVDGRVNAD

-2706 PDSATYWDGKSL
+2706 PDSATDWDGKSL

-2737 TDVQEGALWLAETA
+2737 TDVQEGVLWLAETA

-2765 ANAAFGGHNA
+2765 ANAAFGGHNS

-2832 TQLGDDSSPTDKL
+2832 TQLGDDNSPTDKL

-2942 VTPPDGGGDVT
+2942 VTPPDDGGD
-2953 PPDDGGEVTP
+2953 
-2963 PDDGGEVTPPD
+2963 VTPPD

-2989 PVAPQYRA
+2989 PPDDGGDVTPPDDGGDITPPDGGDVRPVAPQYRA
-2997 DIGVYLGNQWMAR
+2997 DIGVYLGNQWMTR

-3086 NTDST
+3086 STDST

-3211 WTTRLGMRV
+3211 WTTRLGVRV

-3240 HASDNAA
+3240 HASDNAS

>member
-66 TLSGATPFVVETGNT
+66 TLSGATPFVVETDNT
-81 VATDTATSAAIV
+81 IATDTAASAAIV

-122 DSLTG
+122 DSSTG

-138 GSNEDGTIMLQNGG
+138 GSNEDGTILLQNGG

-158 RIENNA
+158 LIENSA

-169 PQDIP
+169 PEDIP

-284 DFITVALYYGS
+284 DFITVALYHGS

-370 GGSGDASV
+370 GGAGDASV

-394 MSSSVYGVYL
+394 MSSTVYGVYL
-404 DSTRSKGHTLNNQ
+404 DSARSKGHTLNNQ
-417 AGGAISANTAVA
+417 AGGVISANTAVA
-429 INGNGNT
+429 VNGNGNT

-508 ESGSTIVAKDNGIL
+508 ESGSAIVAKDNGIL

-539 GSSISYG
+539 GSNMSYG
-546 IQYNSGTSGTITNTG
+546 IQYNSGASGTITNTG

-587 GTMDSSVYG
+587 GTMDSSVFG

-607 LAGGSITANTA
+607 LAGGSISANTA
-618 VQLNGNN
+618 VQFHGNN
-625 NTLANAGA
+625 NKLANAGA

-678 GTEISGNITDDN
+678 GTEISGSITDDN

-715 SVTSSGDWTLPGATM
+715 SVTSSGDWTLSGATM

-761 SGTTLQIGNSGTLG
+761 SGTTLQIGNGGTLG

-796 YGSVISGSGNVIK
+796 YGSVISGSGNVVK

-855 DAASASDPFIVADLT
+855 NAASASDPFIVADLT

-951 GDFDDIT
+951 GDFDGIT
-958 INGNAMNSDAFITV
+958 INGNAMNPDAFITV

-992 ADRYNAAIDAHGTF
+992 ADHDNAAIDAHGTF

-1054 TTISDGTLVA
+1054 TTISDGTLIA

-1078 ATLELNTGGDFDNAI
+1078 ATLELNTGGDFTNNI

-1101 SGDDALTLSGTNTYS
+1101 SGDGALTLSG
-1116 GGTTISGGTLIA
+1116 A
-1128 SNVEALGTGDVT
+1128 
-1140 DNAVLELNTG
+1140 
-1150 GDFANNIGGSGQV
+1150 
-1163 VKSGDET
+1163 
-1170 LTLSGTNSYTGGTT
+1170 NSYTGGTT

-1195 EALGSGDVTD
+1195 EALGTGDITD
-1205 NATLEMNTGGDFAN
+1205 NATLELNAGGDFAN

-1240 NIYTGGTLISG
+1240 NT
-1251 GTLIATNVDALG
+1251 
-1263 TGDVT
+1263 
-1268 DNATLEMNT
+1268 
-1277 GGDFANAI
+1277 
-1285 GGTGSVVKSGDET
+1285 
-1298 LTLSG
+1298 
-1303 SNIYTGGTTIS
+1303 YTGGTTIS
-1314 GGTLVATNVEALGS
+1314 GGTLVATNVEALG
-1328 GDVTDN
+1328 
-1334 ATLELNTGGT
+1334 
-1344 FDNVI
+1344 
-1349 SGSGQV
+1349 
-1355 VKSGDDALT
+1355 
-1364 LSGNNSYTG
+1364 
-1373 GTLISDGTLVAS
+1373 
-1385 NVEALG
+1385 
-1391 SGDVT
+1391 
-1396 DNATLA
+1396 
-1402 LNTGGDFTNN
+1402 
-1412 IGGTGRVEKS
+1412 
-1422 GDDALTLSGANSY
+1422 
-1435 TGGTLISGGTLV
+1435 
-1447 ATNVDALGTG
+1447 TG
-1457 NVTDNATLELN
+1457 NVTDNATLELS

-1473 DNAISGSGQV
+1473 A
-1483 VKSGDKTLTLSGANS
+1483 
-1498 YTGGTTIS
+1498 
-1506 SGTLIAT
+1506 
-1513 NVEALGTGDVTD
+1513 
-1525 NATLELNTGGDFD
+1525 

-1575 ATSVDALGS
+1575 AS
-1584 GDVTDNATLEM
+1584 
-1595 NTGGDFAN
+1595 
-1603 NIGGTGSVVK
+1603 
-1613 SGDKTL
+1613 
-1619 TLSGSNTYAGGTTI
+1619 
-1633 NDGTLVA
+1633 
-1640 NNVEALGT
+1640 NVEALGT
-1648 GDVIDNATLELN
+1648 GDVTDNATLELN

-1699 GTLIAA
+1699 GTLIATH
-1705 NVNALGTGAIDNR
+1705 VNALGTGAIDNR

-1839 TVDGRIDDMGKQYEL
+1839 TVDGRIDDTGKQYEL

-1890 ENVDATLDPASST
+1890 ENVDATLDPASAT

-1971 GQVVKSGDDALTLS
+1971 GQVVKSGDGALTLSGANSYSGGTLISDGTLVASNVDALGSGDVTNNATLEMNTGGDFINNIGGTGRVEKSGDDALTLS
-1985 GANTYTGGTTI
+1985 GANTYTGGTLI
-1996 NDGTLVACNVEAL
+1996 SDGTLVASNVEAL
-2009 GTGDVTDNATLELNT
+2009 GTGDVTNDAVLELNT
-2024 GGTFDNV
+2024 GGDFDNA
-2031 ISGSGQMV
+2031 ISGSGQVV
-2039 KSGDDTLTL
+2039 KSGDKTLTL
-2048 SGSNTYTGGTTIS
+2048 SGSNTYTGGTLIS
-2061 GGTLVATSVDALG
+2061 GGTLIATSVDALGTGDVTDNAVLELNTGGDFINNIGGTGRVEKSGDDTLTLSGTGGDFANNIGGTGSVVKSGDETLTLSGSNTYTGGTLISSGTLVANDVNALGTGDVTDNATLMLNTGGDFINNIGGTGRVEKSGDDTLTLSGSNSYTGGTLISSGTLVATNVDALG
-2074 SGDVTNDAVLELNT
+2074 SGDVTDNAVLELNT

-2115 NSYTGGTTI
+2115 NSYTGGTLI
-2124 SGGTLVAS
+2124 SSGTLVATS
-2132 NVEALGSSDVTD
+2132 VEALGSGDV
-2144 NATLELNTGGDFTNN
+2144 
-2159 ISGSGQVVK
+2159 
-2168 SGDDVLT
+2168 
-2175 LSGANSYSG
+2175 
-2184 GTLISDGTLVASN
+2184 
-2197 VEALGTGDI
+2197 

-2214 NTGGDFDNAISGS
+2214 NTGGTFDNAISGS
-2227 GQVVKSGDETL
+2227 GQVVKSD
-2238 TLSGSNTYTG
+2238 
-2248 GTTISGGTL
+2248 
-2257 VASNVDALGT
+2257 
-2267 GDVTDNATLELNT
+2267 
-2280 GGTFDNVISGSGQVV
+2280 
-2295 KSGDKTL
+2295 
-2302 TLSGANSYTGGTTI
+2302 
-2316 NDGTLVASNVDALG
+2316 
-2330 SGDVTNDAVLE
+2330 
-2341 LNTGGDFTN
+2341 
-2350 NISGSGQVVKSGD
+2350 
-2363 ETLTLSGTNSYTDGT
+2363 
-2378 LISGGTLVATNL
+2378 
-2390 EALGTGDVTN
+2390 
-2400 NATLELNTGGDFTNN
+2400 
-2415 ISGSGQ
+2415 
-2421 VVKSGDETL
+2421 
-2430 TLSGANS
+2430 
-2437 YTGGTTI
+2437 
-2444 SGGTLVASNVE
+2444 
-2455 ALGSG
+2455 
-2460 DVTDN
+2460 
-2465 ATLEMNTGGDFDNA
+2465 
-2479 ISGSGQVVKS
+2479 
-2489 GDKTLTLS
+2489 DKTLTLS

-2546 THDNATTAIG
+2546 THDNAITAIG

-2569 ANSTLAVHLIDSNS
+2569 ANGTLAVHLTDNNS
-2583 GAIVTADHANLGG
+2583 GAIVTADRANLGG
-2596 TLDITGIGNVAKS
+2596 TLDITGIGNVTKS

-2619 IDTDSAIN
+2619 IDTDSAID

-2642 VDFLTVDGRVNAA
+2642 VDFLTVDGRVNAD

-2694 NTALTDVDATLN
+2694 NTALTDVDATLD
-2706 PDSATYWDGKSL
+2706 PDSATGWDGKSL
-2718 IKRGAGTLILGAQN
+2718 IKRGAGALILGAQN

-2737 TDVQEGALWLAETA
+2737 TDVQEGALWLTETA

-2775 TVNGHVNNQGSLY
+2775 TVNGHVNNLGSLY
-2788 FVDTF
+2788 FADTF

-2880 QSDGDFTLYKGHV
+2880 QSDGDFRLYKGHV

-2933 VTPPDDGGD
+2933 VTPPDDGGE
-2942 VTPPDGGGDVT
+2942 VT

-2974 DGGDVT
+2974 DDGEVT
-2980 PPDDGGDVT
+2980 PPDDGGDITPPDDGGDITPPDGGDVT

-3086 NTDST
+3086 STDST

-3211 WTTRLGMRV
+3211 WTTRLGVRV

-3240 HASDNAA
+3240 HASDNAS

>member
-122 DSLTG
+122 DSSTG

-138 GSNEDGTIMLQNGG
+138 GSNEDGTILLQNGG

-158 RIENNA
+158 RIENSA

-169 PQDIP
+169 PEDIP

-216 INSDGSWRSYGVEF
+216 ISSDGSWRSYGVEF

-248 SDGSGKIEDAAI
+248 SDGSNKIEDAAI

-284 DFITVALYYGS
+284 DFITVALYHGS

-370 GGSGDASV
+370 GGAGDASV

-394 MSSSVYGVYL
+394 MSSTIYGVYL
-404 DSTRSKGHTLNNQ
+404 DSARSKGHTLNNQ
-417 AGGAISANTAVA
+417 AGSAISANTAVA

-508 ESGSTIVAKDNGIL
+508 ESGSAIVAKDNGIL

-539 GSSISYG
+539 GSNMSYG
-546 IQYNSGTSGTITNTG
+546 IQYNSGASGTITNTG

-587 GTMDSSVYG
+587 GTMDSSVFG

-607 LAGGSITANTA
+607 LAGGSISANTA
-618 VQLNGNN
+618 VQFHGNN
-625 NTLANAGA
+625 NKLANAGA
-633 ILGDTNGVTINGSG
+633 ILGDTNGVTISGSG

-678 GTEISGNITDDN
+678 GTEISGSITDDN

-715 SVTSSGDWTLPGATM
+715 SVTSSGDWTLSGATM

-746 LILNG
+746 LIVNG

-761 SGTTLQIGNSGTLG
+761 SGTTLQIGNGGTLG

-796 YGSVISGSGNVIK
+796 YGSVISGSGNVVK

-958 INGNAMNSDAFITV
+958 INGNAMNPDAFITV

-992 ADRYNAAIDAHGTF
+992 ADRDNAAIDAHGTF

-1054 TTISDGTLVA
+1054 TTISGGTLIA
-1064 NNVEALGTGNVTDN
+1064 TNVEALGTGNVTDN

-1101 SGDDALTLSGTNTYS
+1101 SGDETLTLSGANSYT
-1116 GGTTISGGTLIA
+1116 GGTTISGGTLVA
-1128 SNVEALGTGDVT
+1128 SNVEALGTGDIT

-1150 GDFANNIGGSGQV
+1150 GDFDNAISGSGQV

-1170 LTLSGTNSYTGGTT
+1170 LTLSGANSYTGGTT
-1184 ISGGTLVASNV
+1184 ISGGTLIASNV

-1205 NATLEMNTGGDFAN
+1205 NATLEMNTGGDFTNA
-1219 NIGGTG
+1219 I
-1225 SVVKSGDKTL
+1225 
-1235 TLSGS
+1235 SGS
-1240 NIYTGGTLISG
+1240 GQ
-1251 GTLIATNVDALG
+1251 
-1263 TGDVT
+1263 
-1268 DNATLEMNT
+1268 
-1277 GGDFANAI
+1277 
-1285 GGTGSVVKSGDET
+1285 VVKSGDET

-1303 SNIYTGGTTIS
+1303 ANSYTGGTTIS
-1314 GGTLVATNVEALGS
+1314 GGTLVVCNVEALGS
-1328 GDVTDN
+1328 GD
-1334 ATLELNTGGT
+1334 
-1344 FDNVI
+1344 
-1349 SGSGQV
+1349 
-1355 VKSGDDALT
+1355 
-1364 LSGNNSYTG
+1364 
-1373 GTLISDGTLVAS
+1373 
-1385 NVEALG
+1385 
-1391 SGDVT
+1391 
-1396 DNATLA
+1396 
-1402 LNTGGDFTNN
+1402 
-1412 IGGTGRVEKS
+1412 
-1422 GDDALTLSGANSY
+1422 
-1435 TGGTLISGGTLV
+1435 
-1447 ATNVDALGTG
+1447 
-1457 NVTDNATLELN
+1457 VTDNATLELN

-1506 SGTLIAT
+1506 GGTLIAT
-1513 NVEALGTGDVTD
+1513 H
-1525 NATLELNTGGDFD
+1525 
-1538 NNIGGTGSVVKSG
+1538 
-1551 DETLTLSGA
+1551 
-1560 NSYTGGT
+1560 
-1567 TISGGTLV
+1567 
-1575 ATSVDALGS
+1575 
-1584 GDVTDNATLEM
+1584 
-1595 NTGGDFAN
+1595 
-1603 NIGGTGSVVK
+1603 
-1613 SGDKTL
+1613 
-1619 TLSGSNTYAGGTTI
+1619 
-1633 NDGTLVA
+1633 
-1640 NNVEALGT
+1640 
-1648 GDVIDNATLELN
+1648 
-1660 TGGDFDNAISGSGQ
+1660 
-1674 VVKSG
+1674 
-1679 DKTLTL
+1679 
-1685 SGANSYSGATTISG
+1685 
-1699 GTLIAA
+1699 
-1705 NVNALGTGAIDNR
+1705 VNALGTGAIDNR

-1765 NLNSNTADPVIHAA
+1765 NLNSNTVDPVIHAA

-1839 TVDGRIDDMGKQYEL
+1839 TVDGRIDDTGKQYEL

-1890 ENVDATLDPASST
+1890 ENVDATLDPANAT

-1971 GQVVKSGDDALTLS
+1971 GQVVKSGDETLTLS
-1985 GANTYTGGTTI
+1985 GTNSYTDGTLI
-1996 NDGTLVACNVEAL
+1996 SGGTLVATNVEAL
-2009 GTGDVTDNATLELNT
+2009 GTGDVTN
-2024 GGTFDNV
+2024 
-2031 ISGSGQMV
+2031 
-2039 KSGDDTLTL
+2039 
-2048 SGSNTYTGGTTIS
+2048 
-2061 GGTLVATSVDALG
+2061 
-2074 SGDVTNDAVLELNT
+2074 
-2088 GGDFDNAISGSG
+2088 
-2100 QVVKS
+2100 
-2105 GDETLTLSGA
+2105 
-2115 NSYTGGTTI
+2115 
-2124 SGGTLVAS
+2124 
-2132 NVEALGSSDVTD
+2132 

-2168 SGDDVLT
+2168 SGDDTLTFSGANSYTGGTTISGGTLVATNVEALGSGDVTDNAVLELNTGGDFDNAISGSGQVEKSGDDVLT

-2184 GTLISDGTLVASN
+2184 GTLISDGTLVATNVEALGTGDVTDDATLELNTSGTFDNVISGSGQVVKSGDKTLTLSGSNTYTGGTTINDGTLIASN

-2248 GTTISGGTL
+2248 GTTINDGTLVATSVDALGTGDVTDDATLELNTGGDFDNAIGGSGNVVKSGADTLTLSGSNTYTGGTLISDGTL
-2257 VASNVDALGT
+2257 VASNVEALGSGDVTNNATLELNTGGDFDNAISGSGQVVKSGDETLTLSGTNTYTGGTTISGGTLVATSVDALGSGDVTDDATLELNTGGTFDNAISGSGQVVKSGDDVLTLSGANSYSGGTLISDGTLVASNVEALGT

-2295 KSGDKTL
+2295 KSGDDTL
-2302 TLSGANSYTGGTTI
+2302 TLSGSNTYTGGTLI
-2316 NDGTLVASNVDALG
+2316 SDGTLVATSVDALG
-2330 SGDVTNDAVLE
+2330 SGDVTD
-2341 LNTGGDFTN
+2341 
-2350 NISGSGQVVKSGD
+2350 
-2363 ETLTLSGTNSYTDGT
+2363 
-2378 LISGGTLVATNL
+2378 
-2390 EALGTGDVTN
+2390 

-2421 VVKSGDETL
+2421 VVKSGDGTL

-2444 SGGTLVASNVE
+2444 SGGTLVATNVE

-2569 ANSTLAVHLIDSNS
+2569 ANSTLAVHLTDSNS

-2619 IDTDSAIN
+2619 IDTDSAID

-2706 PDSATYWDGKSL
+2706 PDSATDWDGKSL

-2737 TDVQEGALWLAETA
+2737 TDVQEGTLWLAETA

-2775 TVNGHVNNQGSLY
+2775 TVNGHVNNLGSLY

-2933 VTPPDDGGD
+2933 VTPPDDGG
-2942 VTPPDGGGDVT
+2942 
-2953 PPDDGGEVTP
+2953 
-2963 PDDGGEVTPPD
+2963 EVTPPD

-2980 PPDDGGDVT
+2980 PPDDGGDVSPPDDGGDVTPPDDGGDVTPPDDDGDITPPDGGDVT

-3211 WTTRLGMRV
+3211 WTTRLGVRV

-3240 HASDNAA
+3240 HASDNAS

>member
-66 TLSGATPFVVETGNT
+66 TLSGATPFVVEAGNT
-81 VATDTATSAAIV
+81 IATDTAASAAIV

-108 VVGSSLTDSQAMNL
+108 VVGSSLIDSQAMNL

-138 GSNEDGTIMLQNGG
+138 GSSADGTILLQNGG
-152 SVINDA
+152 SVINDG
-158 RIENNA
+158 RIENSAIYVHNLDLGA
-164 TYEHD
+164 PEID
-169 PQDIP
+169 AAI
-174 QEYAGVYMLNGGSY
+174 YMLNGGSY
-188 VSSESG
+188 VSSENG
-194 VLEGVSGV
+194 VLKGVSGV
-202 IVQSGEAHITNGGM
+202 IVQSGEVHITNGGT
-216 INSDGSWRSYGVEF
+216 INSDGSWRSYGVEL
-230 RDGTYGTI
+230 RGGAYGTI

-248 SDGSGKIEDAAI
+248 SDGSGEIEDAAI
-260 YVHTLNDMAVSGS
+260 YAHTFDDIAAGDY
-273 VSVDNSGLMQS
+273 VSVDNSGLLQS
-284 DFITVALYYGS
+284 DFIAVALYHGA
-295 HFEVVNRVGGVITAG
+295 HFEVINRAGGVITAG
-310 NSSLVGIKS
+310 NSSLVGIQS
-319 TAMELKVGVDNL
+319 AAMELKAGANNL

-370 GGSGDASV
+370 GGAGDASV

-394 MSSSVYGVYL
+394 MSSTVYGVYL
-404 DSTRSKGHTLNNQ
+404 DSARSKGHTLNNQ

-508 ESGSTIVAKDNGIL
+508 ESGSAIVAKDNGIL

-546 IQYNSGTSGTITNTG
+546 IHYYSGTSGTITNTG

-587 GTMDSSVYG
+587 GTMDSSVFG

-618 VQLNGNN
+618 VQFHGNN

-633 ILGDTNGVTINGSG
+633 ILGDTNGVTISGSG
-647 NTLTSQGKITGG
+647 NTLTNQGKITGG

-678 GTEISGNITDDN
+678 GTEISGSITDDN

-715 SVTSSGDWTLPGATM
+715 SVTSSGDWTLSGATM

-775 AFNGDIVDNGTLTF
+775 TFNGDIVDNGTLTF

-796 YGSVISGSGNVIK
+796 YGSVISGSGNVVK

-951 GDFDDIT
+951 GDFDGIT
-958 INGNAMNSDAFITV
+958 INGNAMNPDAFITV

-1054 TTISDGTLVA
+1054 TTISEGTLVA

-1101 SGDDALTLSGTNTYS
+1101 SGD
-1116 GGTTISGGTLIA
+1116 
-1128 SNVEALGTGDVT
+1128 
-1140 DNAVLELNTG
+1140 
-1150 GDFANNIGGSGQV
+1150 
-1163 VKSGDET
+1163 
-1170 LTLSGTNSYTGGTT
+1170 
-1184 ISGGTLVASNV
+1184 
-1195 EALGSGDVTD
+1195 
-1205 NATLEMNTGGDFAN
+1205 
-1219 NIGGTG
+1219 
-1225 SVVKSGDKTL
+1225 KTL
-1235 TLSGS
+1235 TLSG
-1240 NIYTGGTLISG
+1240 
-1251 GTLIATNVDALG
+1251 
-1263 TGDVT
+1263 
-1268 DNATLEMNT
+1268 
-1277 GGDFANAI
+1277 AN
-1285 GGTGSVVKSGDET
+1285 S
-1298 LTLSG
+1298 
-1303 SNIYTGGTTIS
+1303 YTGGTTIS

-1355 VKSGDDALT
+1355 VKSGDEMLTLSGANSYTGGTTISGGTLVVSNVEALGSGDVTDNATLELNTGGDFDNAISGSGQVVKSGDDALT

-1396 DNATLA
+1396 N
-1402 LNTGGDFTNN
+1402 
-1412 IGGTGRVEKS
+1412 
-1422 GDDALTLSGANSY
+1422 DA
-1435 TGGTLISGGTLV
+1435 V
-1447 ATNVDALGTG
+1447 
-1457 NVTDNATLELN
+1457 LELN

-1506 SGTLIAT
+1506 GGTLVAS
-1513 NVEALGTGDVTD
+1513 NVEALG
-1525 NATLELNTGGDFD
+1525 
-1538 NNIGGTGSVVKSG
+1538 SG
-1551 DETLTLSGA
+1551 DIT
-1560 NSYTGGT
+1560 
-1567 TISGGTLV
+1567 
-1575 ATSVDALGS
+1575 
-1584 GDVTDNATLEM
+1584 
-1595 NTGGDFAN
+1595 
-1603 NIGGTGSVVK
+1603 
-1613 SGDKTL
+1613 
-1619 TLSGSNTYAGGTTI
+1619 
-1633 NDGTLVA
+1633 
-1640 NNVEALGT
+1640 
-1648 GDVIDNATLELN
+1648 DNATLELN

-1679 DKTLTL
+1679 DETLTL
-1685 SGANSYSGATTISG
+1685 SGTNTYTGGTTISG
-1699 GTLIAA
+1699 GTLIATH
-1705 NVNALGTGAIDNR
+1705 VNALGTGAIDNR
-1718 ASLLLDASGQFT
+1718 ASLLLDASGQFA

-1839 TVDGRIDDMGKQYEL
+1839 TVDGRIDDTGKQYEL

-1890 ENVDATLDPASST
+1890 ENVDATLDPDSAT

-1920 NAENTYTGGTTIS
+1920 NAENTYTVGTTIS

-1971 GQVVKSGDDALTLS
+1971 GQVVKSGDKMLTLS
-1985 GANTYTGGTTI
+1985 GTNSYSGGTLI
-1996 NDGTLVACNVEAL
+1996 SGGTLVATNVDAL
-2009 GTGDVTDNATLELNT
+2009 GSGDVTDDATLELNT
-2024 GGTFDNV
+2024 GGTFDNA
-2031 ISGSGQMV
+2031 ISGSGQVV

-2048 SGSNTYTGGTTIS
+2048 SGSNTYTGGTI
-2061 GGTLVATSVDALG
+2061 
-2074 SGDVTNDAVLELNT
+2074 
-2088 GGDFDNAISGSG
+2088 
-2100 QVVKS
+2100 
-2105 GDETLTLSGA
+2105 
-2115 NSYTGGTTI
+2115 I

-2132 NVEALGSSDVTD
+2132 NVEALGTGDVTND
-2144 NATLELNTGGDFTNN
+2144 
-2159 ISGSGQVVK
+2159 
-2168 SGDDVLT
+2168 
-2175 LSGANSYSG
+2175 
-2184 GTLISDGTLVASN
+2184 
-2197 VEALGTGDI
+2197 
-2206 TDNAVLEL
+2206 AVLEL

-2248 GTTISGGTL
+2248 GTLISGGTL
-2257 VASNVDALGT
+2257 VASNV
-2267 GDVTDNATLELNT
+2267 E
-2280 GGTFDNVISGSGQVV
+2280 
-2295 KSGDKTL
+2295 
-2302 TLSGANSYTGGTTI
+2302 
-2316 NDGTLVASNVDALG
+2316 ALG

-2350 NISGSGQVVKSGD
+2350 
-2363 ETLTLSGTNSYTDGT
+2363 
-2378 LISGGTLVATNL
+2378 A
-2390 EALGTGDVTN
+2390 
-2400 NATLELNTGGDFTNN
+2400 

-2437 YTGGTTI
+2437 YTGGTLI
-2444 SGGTLVASNVE
+2444 SGGTLIASNVE
-2455 ALGSG
+2455 ALGTG

-2465 ATLEMNTGGDFDNA
+2465 AVLELNTGGDFDNA
-2479 ISGSGQVVKS
+2479 ISGSGQVEKS
-2489 GDKTLTLS
+2489 GDETLTLS

-2503 GGTTISGGTLVASNV
+2503 GGTLISSGTLVANDV
-2518 EALGSG
+2518 NALGTG
-2524 DIDNYASLQLNASG
+2524 D
-2538 QFVTANLT
+2538 VT
-2546 THDNATTAIG
+2546 DNAV
-2556 AGSALRANTLTQE
+2556 LELNT
-2569 ANSTLAVHLIDSNS
+2569 
-2583 GAIVTADHANLGG
+2583 GG
-2596 TLDITGIGNVAKS
+2596 T
-2609 WTRDAYAYTL
+2609 
-2619 IDTDSAIN
+2619 
-2627 SDFAQFTVAGMDAKQ
+2627 F
-2642 VDFLTVDGRVNAA
+2642 
-2655 DDTRYDVT
+2655 
-2663 ASLSWYADSDNAATD
+2663 DNA
-2678 AHGTFTLSE
+2678 
-2687 QGHSFTL
+2687 
-2694 NTALTDVDATLN
+2694 
-2706 PDSATYWDGKSL
+2706 
-2718 IKRGAGTLILGAQN
+2718 
-2732 TYSGD
+2732 
-2737 TDVQEGALWLAETA
+2737 
-2751 TIGSAGSAQAVNIA
+2751 
-2765 ANAAFGGHNA
+2765 
-2775 TVNGHVNNQGSLY
+2775 
-2788 FVDTF
+2788 
-2793 TVNGDVVNSSAMISG
+2793 ISG
-2808 SDQPNNTLTIAGN
+2808 SGQVVKSGDETLTLSGSN
-2821 YTGNDGHLYLN
+2821 TYTGGTTINDG
-2832 TQLGDDSSPTDKL
+2832 
-2845 IVTGDTAGSTT
+2845 
-2856 LHITNVNGLG
+2856 
-2866 AQTVNGIEV
+2866 
-2875 IEVGG
+2875 
-2880 QSDGDFTLYKGHV
+2880 
-2893 DINAW
+2893 
-2898 TYTLKQDGG
+2898 
-2907 DWYLRSESDDVPDD
+2907 
-2921 GGEVTPPDDGGE
+2921 
-2933 VTPPDDGGD
+2933 
-2942 VTPPDGGGDVT
+2942 
-2953 PPDDGGEVTP
+2953 
-2963 PDDGGEVTPPD
+2963 
-2974 DGGDVT
+2974 
-2980 PPDDGGDVT
+2980 
-2989 PVAPQYRA
+2989 
-2997 DIGVYLGNQWMAR
+2997 
-3010 NLQMQT
+3010 
-3016 LYDREGS
+3016 
-3023 QYRSADGSIWM
+3023 
-3034 RFKAGKAESQ
+3034 
-3044 AVNGNVDIDSDYSQF
+3044 
-3059 QLGGD
+3059 
-3064 ILTWSDGAQSVT
+3064 
-3076 VGLMGSYINA
+3076 
-3086 NTDST
+3086 
-3091 GNRGADGSQFSA
+3091 
-3103 NGSVDGYNLGLY
+3103 
-3115 ATWFADAQSHRG
+3115 
-3127 AYIDS
+3127 
-3132 WYQYGAYNN
+3132 
-3141 SVDNDGLSASRYDS
+3141 
-3155 AAHAVSLETGYR
+3155 
-3167 YDIALSN
+3167 
-3174 RNTVS
+3174 
-3179 LTPQAQVTWQRY
+3179 
-3191 SADTVIDDG
+3191 
-3200 GTRISGQNDDS
+3200 
-3211 WTTRLGMRV
+3211 
-3220 DGKLYKE
+3220 
-3227 SGRIQP
+3227 
-3233 FMEVNWL
+3233 
-3240 HASDNAA
+3240 
-3247 ATFGDTKVSQD
+3247 
-3258 LPNDRVEVKVG
+3258 
-3269 IQANVSERLSV
+3269 
-3280 YAQAAGQ
+3280 
-3287 KGKNDYGDASFSLNM
+3287 
-3302 RYNW
+3302 

>member
-81 VATDTATSAAIV
+81 VATDTAASAAIV

-122 DSLTG
+122 DSSTG

-138 GSNEDGTIMLQNGG
+138 GSNEDGTILLQDGG

-158 RIENNA
+158 RIENSA

-194 VLEGVSGV
+194 VLEGISGV

-284 DFITVALYYGS
+284 DFITVALYHGS

-370 GGSGDASV
+370 GGAGDASV

-394 MSSSVYGVYL
+394 MSSTVYGVYL
-404 DSTRSKGHTLNNQ
+404 DSARSKGHTLNNQ

-508 ESGSTIVAKDNGIL
+508 ESGSAIVAKDNGIL

-546 IQYNSGTSGTITNTG
+546 IHYYSGASGTITNTG

-587 GTMDSSVYG
+587 GTMDSSVFG

-633 ILGDTNGVTINGSG
+633 ILGDTNGVTISGSG

-678 GTEISGNITDDN
+678 GTEMSGSITDGN

-715 SVTSSGDWTLPGATM
+715 SVTSSGDWTLSGATM

-789 NRSDAAA
+789 NRSDAAV
-796 YGSVISGSGNVIK
+796 YGSVISGSGNVVK

-900 DLTATSGPAIRAKN
+900 NLTETSGPAIRAKN
-914 VNLDGTLNVASPA
+914 VNLDGTLNIASPA

-958 INGNAMNSDAFITV
+958 INGNAMNPDAFITV

-992 ADRYNAAIDAHGTF
+992 ADRDNAAIDAHGTF

-1101 SGDDALTLSGTNTYS
+1101 SGDDALTLSGN
-1116 GGTTISGGTLIA
+1116 
-1128 SNVEALGTGDVT
+1128 
-1140 DNAVLELNTG
+1140 
-1150 GDFANNIGGSGQV
+1150 
-1163 VKSGDET
+1163 
-1170 LTLSGTNSYTGGTT
+1170 NSYTGGTL

-1205 NATLEMNTGGDFAN
+1205 NATLEMNTGGDF
-1219 NIGGTG
+1219 
-1225 SVVKSGDKTL
+1225 
-1235 TLSGS
+1235 
-1240 NIYTGGTLISG
+1240 
-1251 GTLIATNVDALG
+1251 
-1263 TGDVT
+1263 
-1268 DNATLEMNT
+1268 
-1277 GGDFANAI
+1277 
-1285 GGTGSVVKSGDET
+1285 
-1298 LTLSG
+1298 
-1303 SNIYTGGTTIS
+1303 
-1314 GGTLVATNVEALGS
+1314 
-1328 GDVTDN
+1328 
-1334 ATLELNTGGT
+1334 
-1344 FDNVI
+1344 DNVI
-1349 SGSGQV
+1349 SGSGQ
-1355 VKSGDDALT
+1355 
-1364 LSGNNSYTG
+1364 
-1373 GTLISDGTLVAS
+1373 
-1385 NVEALG
+1385 
-1391 SGDVT
+1391 
-1396 DNATLA
+1396 
-1402 LNTGGDFTNN
+1402 
-1412 IGGTGRVEKS
+1412 
-1422 GDDALTLSGANSY
+1422 
-1435 TGGTLISGGTLV
+1435 
-1447 ATNVDALGTG
+1447 
-1457 NVTDNATLELN
+1457 
-1468 TGGDF
+1468 
-1473 DNAISGSGQV
+1473 
-1483 VKSGDKTLTLSGANS
+1483 
-1498 YTGGTTIS
+1498 
-1506 SGTLIAT
+1506 
-1513 NVEALGTGDVTD
+1513 
-1525 NATLELNTGGDFD
+1525 
-1538 NNIGGTGSVVKSG
+1538 VVKSG

-1575 ATSVDALGS
+1575 A
-1584 GDVTDNATLEM
+1584 
-1595 NTGGDFAN
+1595 
-1603 NIGGTGSVVK
+1603 
-1613 SGDKTL
+1613 
-1619 TLSGSNTYAGGTTI
+1619 
-1633 NDGTLVA
+1633 

-1648 GDVIDNATLELN
+1648 GDVTNNATLELN

-1699 GTLIAA
+1699 GTLIAN
-1705 NVNALGTGAIDNR
+1705 NVEALGTGAIDNR
-1718 ASLLLDASGQFT
+1718 ASLLLDARGQFT

-1765 NLNSNTADPVIHAA
+1765 NLDSNTTDPVIHAA

-1839 TVDGRIDDMGKQYEL
+1839 TVDGRIDDTGKQYEL

-1890 ENVDATLDPASST
+1890 ENVDATLDPDSAT

-1971 GQVVKSGDDALTLS
+1971 GQVVKSGDKMLTLS
-1985 GANTYTGGTTI
+1985 GANSYSGGTLI
-1996 NDGTLVACNVEAL
+1996 SDGTLVASNVEAL
-2009 GTGDVTDNATLELNT
+2009 GT
-2024 GGTFDNV
+2024 
-2031 ISGSGQMV
+2031 
-2039 KSGDDTLTL
+2039 
-2048 SGSNTYTGGTTIS
+2048 
-2061 GGTLVATSVDALG
+2061 
-2074 SGDVTNDAVLELNT
+2074 GDVTNDAVLELNT

-2105 GDETLTLSGA
+2105 GDETLTLSGSNTYTGGTLISGGTLVASNVEALGSGDVTNNAVLELNTGGDFTNNISGSGQVVKSGDETLTLSGA
-2115 NSYTGGTTI
+2115 NSYTGGTTISGGTLIASNVEALGTGDVTDNAVLELNTGGDFDNAISGSGQVVKSGDETLTLSGANSYSGGTLISDGTLVATSVEALGSGDVTNNAVLELNTGGTFDNAISGSGQVVKSGDETLTLSGSNTYTGGTTINDGTLIATSVDALGSGDVTDNAVLELNTGGDFDNAISGSGQVVKSGDETLTLSGTNSYTDGTTISSGTLIATSVDALGSGDVTDNAVLELNTGGDFTNNISGSGQVVKSGDETLTLSGANSYTGGTTISGGTLIASNVEALGTGDVTDNAVLELNTGGDFDNAISGSGQVVKSGDETLTLSGTNTYTGGTTI

-2132 NVEALGSSDVTD
+2132 NVEALGSGDVTD
-2144 NATLELNTGGDFTNN
+2144 DATLELNTGGTFDNA

-2197 VEALGTGDI
+2197 VEALGTGD
-2206 TDNAVLEL
+2206 
-2214 NTGGDFDNAISGS
+2214 
-2227 GQVVKSGDETL
+2227 
-2238 TLSGSNTYTG
+2238 
-2248 GTTISGGTL
+2248 
-2257 VASNVDALGT
+2257 
-2267 GDVTDNATLELNT
+2267 VTDNATLELNT

-2295 KSGDKTL
+2295 KSGDDTL
-2302 TLSGANSYTGGTTI
+2302 TLSGSNTYTGGTLI
-2316 NDGTLVASNVDALG
+2316 SDGTLVASNVEALG
-2330 SGDVTNDAVLE
+2330 SGDVTD
-2341 LNTGGDFTN
+2341 
-2350 NISGSGQVVKSGD
+2350 
-2363 ETLTLSGTNSYTDGT
+2363 
-2378 LISGGTLVATNL
+2378 
-2390 EALGTGDVTN
+2390 

-2465 ATLEMNTGGDFDNA
+2465 ATLELNTGGDFDNA

-2489 GDKTLTLS
+2489 GGDTLTLS
-2497 GANSYT
+2497 GNNSYT
-2503 GGTTISGGTLVASNV
+2503 GGTLISDGTLVASNV

-2524 DIDNYASLQLNASG
+2524 NIDNYASLQLNASG

-2556 AGSALRANTLTQE
+2556 AGSTLRANTLTQE
-2569 ANSTLAVHLIDSNS
+2569 ANSTLAVHLTDSNS
-2583 GAIVTADHANLGG
+2583 DAIVTADHANLGG

-2619 IDTDSAIN
+2619 IDSDSAID

-2642 VDFLTVDGRVNAA
+2642 VDFLTVDGRVNAD

-2706 PDSATYWDGKSL
+2706 PDSATDWDGKSL

-2921 GGEVTPPDDGGE
+2921 GGD

-2942 VTPPDGGGDVT
+2942 VTPPDDGGDVT

-2974 DGGDVT
+2974 DDGEVT

-2989 PVAPQYRA
+2989 PPDDDGDITPPDGGDVTPVTPQYRA

-3023 QYRSADGSIWM
+3023 QYRSADGSVWM

-3086 NTDST
+3086 STDST

-3211 WTTRLGMRV
+3211 WTTRLGVRV

-3240 HASDNAA
+3240 HASDNAS

>member
-1 MNKTYNIIWNAARG
+1 
-15 MYIVT
+15 
-20 SELAR
+20 
-25 SGSRAIVSVS
+25 
-35 ASCAVTLLAMDA
+35 
-47 APAVAEETRVS
+47 
-58 IPSQTTTY
+58 
-66 TLSGATPFVVETGNT
+66 
-81 VATDTATSAAIV
+81 
-93 GDNSNDWDLL
+93 
-103 IESGA
+103 
-108 VVGSSLTDSQAMNL
+108 
-122 DSLTG
+122 
-127 ATSVHNQGTIT
+127 
-138 GSNEDGTIMLQNGG
+138 
-152 SVINDA
+152 
-158 RIENNA
+158 
-164 TYEHD
+164 
-169 PQDIP
+169 
-174 QEYAGVYMLNGGSY
+174 
-188 VSSESG
+188 
-194 VLEGVSGV
+194 
-202 IVQSGEAHITNGGM
+202 
-216 INSDGSWRSYGVEF
+216 
-230 RDGTYGTI
+230 
-238 VNTGT
+238 
-243 IITTA
+243 
-248 SDGSGKIEDAAI
+248 
-260 YVHTLNDMAVSGS
+260 
-273 VSVDNSGLMQS
+273 
-284 DFITVALYYGS
+284 
-295 HFEVVNRVGGVITAG
+295 
-310 NSSLVGIKS
+310 
-319 TAMELKVGVDNL
+319 
-331 VTNDGTI
+331 NDGTI

-370 GGSGDASV
+370 GGAGDASV

-394 MSSSVYGVYL
+394 MSSTVYGVYL
-404 DSTRSKGHTLNNQ
+404 DSARSKGHTLNNQ
-417 AGGAISANTAVA
+417 AGSAISANTAVA

-482 TAKSGSKITTTSTGI
+482 TAKSGSKITATSTGI
-497 SIAGGNNQITT
+497 SIASGNNQVTT
-508 ESGSTIVAKDNGIL
+508 ESGSAIVAKDNGIL

-539 GSSISYG
+539 GSSNSYG
-546 IQYNSGTSGTITNTG
+546 IQYNSGASGTITNTG

-566 GKGAGDAS
+566 GKGVGDAS

-587 GTMDSSVYG
+587 GTMDSSVFG

-607 LAGGSITANTA
+607 LAGGSISANTA
-618 VQLNGNN
+618 VQFHGNN
-625 NTLANAGA
+625 NKLANAGA
-633 ILGDTNGVTINGSG
+633 ISGDTNGVTISGSG
-647 NTLTSQGKITGG
+647 NTLTNQGKITGG

-678 GTEISGNITDDN
+678 GTEISGSITDDN

-715 SVTSSGDWTLPGATM
+715 SVTSSGDWTLSGATM

-761 SGTTLQIGNSGTLG
+761 SGTTLQIGNGGTLG

-796 YGSVISGSGNVIK
+796 YGSVISGSGNVVK

-951 GDFDDIT
+951 GDFDGIT
-958 INGNAMNSDAFITV
+958 INGNAMNPDAFITV

-1054 TTISDGTLVA
+1054 TLISDGTLVA
-1064 NNVEALGTGNVTDN
+1064 SNVEALGTGDITDN
-1078 ATLELNTGGDFDNAI
+1078 AVLELNTGGDFDNAI

-1101 SGDDALTLSGTNTYS
+1101 SGDETLTLSGSNTYT
-1116 GGTTISGGTLIA
+1116 GGTIISGGTLVA
-1128 SNVEALGTGDVT
+1128 TNVEALGTGDVT
-1140 DNAVLELNTG
+1140 DNATLELNTG
-1150 GDFANNIGGSGQV
+1150 GDFDNAIGGTGSV
-1163 VKSGDET
+1163 VKSGDKT
-1170 LTLSGTNSYTGGTT
+1170 LTLSGANSYTGGTT

-1205 NATLEMNTGGDFAN
+1205 NATLELNTGGDFAN

-1235 TLSGS
+1235 TLSG
-1240 NIYTGGTLISG
+1240 T
-1251 GTLIATNVDALG
+1251 
-1263 TGDVT
+1263 
-1268 DNATLEMNT
+1268 
-1277 GGDFANAI
+1277 
-1285 GGTGSVVKSGDET
+1285 
-1298 LTLSG
+1298 
-1303 SNIYTGGTTIS
+1303 
-1314 GGTLVATNVEALGS
+1314 
-1328 GDVTDN
+1328 
-1334 ATLELNTGGT
+1334 
-1344 FDNVI
+1344 
-1349 SGSGQV
+1349 
-1355 VKSGDDALT
+1355 
-1364 LSGNNSYTG
+1364 
-1373 GTLISDGTLVAS
+1373 
-1385 NVEALG
+1385 
-1391 SGDVT
+1391 
-1396 DNATLA
+1396 
-1402 LNTGGDFTNN
+1402 
-1412 IGGTGRVEKS
+1412 
-1422 GDDALTLSGANSY
+1422 
-1435 TGGTLISGGTLV
+1435 
-1447 ATNVDALGTG
+1447 
-1457 NVTDNATLELN
+1457 
-1468 TGGDF
+1468 
-1473 DNAISGSGQV
+1473 
-1483 VKSGDKTLTLSGANS
+1483 
-1498 YTGGTTIS
+1498 
-1506 SGTLIAT
+1506 
-1513 NVEALGTGDVTD
+1513 
-1525 NATLELNTGGDFD
+1525 
-1538 NNIGGTGSVVKSG
+1538 
-1551 DETLTLSGA
+1551 

-1575 ATSVDALGS
+1575 A
-1584 GDVTDNATLEM
+1584 
-1595 NTGGDFAN
+1595 
-1603 NIGGTGSVVK
+1603 
-1613 SGDKTL
+1613 
-1619 TLSGSNTYAGGTTI
+1619 
-1633 NDGTLVA
+1633 

-1648 GDVIDNATLELN
+1648 GDVTNNATLELN

-1699 GTLIAA
+1699 GTLIATH
-1705 NVNALGTGAIDNR
+1705 VNALGTGAIDNR

-1765 NLNSNTADPVIHAA
+1765 NLNGNTVDPVIHAA

-1839 TVDGRIDDMGKQYEL
+1839 TVDGRIDDTGKQYEL

-1890 ENVDATLDPASST
+1890 ENVDATLDPASAT

-1963 FDNAISGS
+1963 FDNAIGGS
-1971 GQVVKSGDDALTLS
+1971 GNVVKSGADTLTLS
-1985 GANTYTGGTTI
+1985 GSNSYTGGTTI
-1996 NDGTLVACNVEAL
+1996 SGGTLVASNVEAL
-2009 GTGDVTDNATLELNT
+2009 GTGDVTNNATLELNT
-2024 GGTFDNV
+2024 GGDFINNIGGTGRV
-2031 ISGSGQMV
+2031 E

-2048 SGSNTYTGGTTIS
+2048 SGSNTYTGGTLIN
-2061 GGTLVATSVDALG
+2061 GGTLVASNVEALG
-2074 SGDVTNDAVLELNT
+2074 TGDVTDNATLALNT
-2088 GGDFDNAISGSG
+2088 GGTFDNAISGSG

-2105 GDETLTLSGA
+2105 GDETLTLSGT

-2124 SGGTLVAS
+2124 SGGTLVAT
-2132 NVEALGSSDVTD
+2132 NVEALGSGDVTD
-2144 NATLELNTGGDFTNN
+2144 DATLELNTGGTFDNA

-2168 SGDDVLT
+2168 SGDKMLT

-2197 VEALGTGDI
+2197 VEALGTGDV
-2206 TDNAVLEL
+2206 TNNATLALNTGGDFTNNISGSGQVVKSGDDTLTLSGANSYTGGTTISGGTLVATNVDALGTGDVTNSSTLEL
-2214 NTGGDFDNAISGS
+2214 NTGGTFDNAISGS

-2248 GTTISGGTL
+2248 GTLISGGTL
-2257 VASNVDALGT
+2257 VATNVDALGT

-2295 KSGDKTL
+2295 KSGDDTL
-2302 TLSGANSYTGGTTI
+2302 TLSGANSYTGGT
-2316 NDGTLVASNVDALG
+2316 
-2330 SGDVTNDAVLE
+2330 
-2341 LNTGGDFTN
+2341 
-2350 NISGSGQVVKSGD
+2350 
-2363 ETLTLSGTNSYTDGT
+2363 
-2378 LISGGTLVATNL
+2378 LISGGTLVAT
-2390 EALGTGDVTN
+2390 
-2400 NATLELNTGGDFTNN
+2400 
-2415 ISGSGQ
+2415 S
-2421 VVKSGDETL
+2421 
-2430 TLSGANS
+2430 
-2437 YTGGTTI
+2437 
-2444 SGGTLVASNVE
+2444 VE

-2465 ATLEMNTGGDFDNA
+2465 AVLELNTGGTFDNA

-2546 THDNATTAIG
+2546 THDNAITAIG

-2569 ANSTLAVHLIDSNS
+2569 ANSTLAVHLTDSNS
-2583 GAIVTADHANLGG
+2583 GAIVTADRANLGG

-2619 IDTDSAIN
+2619 IDSDSAID

-2642 VDFLTVDGRVNAA
+2642 VDFLTVDGRVNAD

-2775 TVNGHVNNQGSLY
+2775 TVNGHVNNLGNLY

-2880 QSDGDFTLYKGHV
+2880 QSDGDFRLYKGHV

-2933 VTPPDDGGD
+2933 VTPPDDGGE
-2942 VTPPDGGGDVT
+2942 VT

-2974 DGGDVT
+2974 DDGEVT
-2980 PPDDGGDVT
+2980 PPDDGGDITPPDDGGDITPPDGGDVT

-3086 NTDST
+3086 STDST

-3240 HASDNAA
+3240 HASDNAS

>member
-81 VATDTATSAAIV
+81 IATDTAASAAIV

-108 VVGSSLTDSQAMNL
+108 VVGSSLIDSQAMNL

-138 GSNEDGTIMLQNGG
+138 GSSADGTILLQNGG
-152 SVINDA
+152 SVINDG
-158 RIENNA
+158 RIENSAIYVHNLDLGA
-164 TYEHD
+164 PEID
-169 PQDIP
+169 AAI
-174 QEYAGVYMLNGGSY
+174 YMLNGGSY
-188 VSSESG
+188 VSSENG
-194 VLEGVSGV
+194 VLKGVSGV
-202 IVQSGEAHITNGGM
+202 IVQSGEVHITNGGT
-216 INSDGSWRSYGVEF
+216 INSDGSWRSYGVEL
-230 RDGTYGTI
+230 RGGAYGTI

-248 SDGSGKIEDAAI
+248 SDGSGEIEDAAI
-260 YVHTLNDMAVSGS
+260 YAHTFDDIAAGDY
-273 VSVDNSGLMQS
+273 VSVDNSGLLQS
-284 DFITVALYYGS
+284 DFIAVALYHGA
-295 HFEVVNRVGGVITAG
+295 HFEVINRAGGVITAG
-310 NSSLVGIKS
+310 NSSLVGIQS
-319 TAMELKVGVDNL
+319 AAMELKAGANNL

-370 GGSGDASV
+370 GGAGDASV

-394 MSSSVYGVYL
+394 MSSTVYGVYL
-404 DSTRSKGHTLNNQ
+404 DSARSKGHTLNNQ

-482 TAKSGSKITTTSTGI
+482 TAKSGSKITATSTGI
-497 SIAGGNNQITT
+497 SIASGNNQVTT
-508 ESGSTIVAKDNGIL
+508 ESGSAIVAKDNGIL

-633 ILGDTNGVTINGSG
+633 ILGDTNGVTISGSG
-647 NTLTSQGKITGG
+647 NTLTNQGKITGG
-659 TNAILINSGSKN
+659 TNAVLINSGSKN

-678 GTEISGNITDDN
+678 GTEMSGSITDGN

-715 SVTSSGDWTLPGATM
+715 SVTSSGDWTLSGATM

-746 LILNG
+746 LIVNG

-761 SGTTLQIGNSGTLG
+761 SGTTLQIGNGGTLG

-789 NRSDAAA
+789 NRSDAAV
-796 YGSVISGSGNVIK
+796 YGSVISGSGNVVK

-940 LALIESDNAIS
+940 LALIESDNVIS

-958 INGNAMNSDAFITV
+958 INGNAMNPDAFITV

-992 ADRYNAAIDAHGTF
+992 ADRDNAAIDAHGTF

-1064 NNVEALGTGNVTDN
+1064 NNVEALG
-1078 ATLELNTGGDFDNAI
+1078 
-1093 SGSGQVVK
+1093 S
-1101 SGDDALTLSGTNTYS
+1101 
-1116 GGTTISGGTLIA
+1116 
-1128 SNVEALGTGDVT
+1128 GDVT

-1150 GDFANNIGGSGQV
+1150 GTFDNVISGSGQV
-1163 VKSGDET
+1163 VKSGDEM
-1170 LTLSGTNSYTGGTT
+1170 LTLSGANSYTGGTT
-1184 ISGGTLVASNV
+1184 ISGGTLVAS
-1195 EALGSGDVTD
+1195 
-1205 NATLEMNTGGDFAN
+1205 
-1219 NIGGTG
+1219 
-1225 SVVKSGDKTL
+1225 
-1235 TLSGS
+1235 
-1240 NIYTGGTLISG
+1240 
-1251 GTLIATNVDALG
+1251 
-1263 TGDVT
+1263 
-1268 DNATLEMNT
+1268 
-1277 GGDFANAI
+1277 
-1285 GGTGSVVKSGDET
+1285 
-1298 LTLSG
+1298 
-1303 SNIYTGGTTIS
+1303 
-1314 GGTLVATNVEALGS
+1314 NVEALGS

-1373 GTLISDGTLVAS
+1373 GTLISGGTLVAS
-1385 NVEALG
+1385 NVDALG

-1396 DNATLA
+1396 DNATL
-1402 LNTGGDFTNN
+1402 
-1412 IGGTGRVEKS
+1412 EM
-1422 GDDALTLSGANSY
+1422 
-1435 TGGTLISGGTLV
+1435 
-1447 ATNVDALGTG
+1447 
-1457 NVTDNATLELN
+1457 N

-1473 DNAISGSGQV
+1473 DNAISGSGQ
-1483 VKSGDKTLTLSGANS
+1483 
-1498 YTGGTTIS
+1498 
-1506 SGTLIAT
+1506 
-1513 NVEALGTGDVTD
+1513 
-1525 NATLELNTGGDFD
+1525 
-1538 NNIGGTGSVVKSG
+1538 VVKSG

-1575 ATSVDALGS
+1575 A
-1584 GDVTDNATLEM
+1584 
-1595 NTGGDFAN
+1595 
-1603 NIGGTGSVVK
+1603 
-1613 SGDKTL
+1613 
-1619 TLSGSNTYAGGTTI
+1619 
-1633 NDGTLVA
+1633 

-1648 GDVIDNATLELN
+1648 GDVTNNATLELN

-1699 GTLIAA
+1699 GTLIATH
-1705 NVNALGTGAIDNR
+1705 VNALGTGAIDNR

-1765 NLNSNTADPVIHAA
+1765 NLNSNTVDPVIHAA

-1839 TVDGRIDDMGKQYEL
+1839 TVDGRIDDTGKQYEL

-1890 ENVDATLDPASST
+1890 ENVDATLDPDSAT

-1971 GQVVKSGDDALTLS
+1971 GQVVKSGDKMLTLS
-1985 GANTYTGGTTI
+1985 GANSYSGGTLI
-1996 NDGTLVACNVEAL
+1996 SDGTLVASNVEAL
-2009 GTGDVTDNATLELNT
+2009 GTGDVTNDAVLELNT
-2024 GGTFDNV
+2024 GGDFDNA
-2031 ISGSGQMV
+2031 ISGSGQVV
-2039 KSGDDTLTL
+2039 KSGDKTLTL
-2048 SGSNTYTGGTTIS
+2048 SGSNTYTGGTLIS
-2061 GGTLVATSVDALG
+2061 GGTLVASNVEALG

-2132 NVEALGSSDVTD
+2132 NVEALGSGDVTD
-2144 NATLELNTGGDFTNN
+2144 NAVLELNTGGDFDNAISGSGQVVKSGDETLTLSGTNTYTGGTTISGGTLVATSVEALGTGDVTDDATLELNTGGTFDNA

-2197 VEALGTGDI
+2197 VEALGTGD
-2206 TDNAVLEL
+2206 
-2214 NTGGDFDNAISGS
+2214 
-2227 GQVVKSGDETL
+2227 
-2238 TLSGSNTYTG
+2238 
-2248 GTTISGGTL
+2248 
-2257 VASNVDALGT
+2257 
-2267 GDVTDNATLELNT
+2267 VTDNATLELNT

-2295 KSGDKTL
+2295 KSGDDTL
-2302 TLSGANSYTGGTTI
+2302 TLSGSNTYTGGTLI
-2316 NDGTLVASNVDALG
+2316 SDGTLVATSVD
-2330 SGDVTNDAVLE
+2330 
-2341 LNTGGDFTN
+2341 
-2350 NISGSGQVVKSGD
+2350 
-2363 ETLTLSGTNSYTDGT
+2363 
-2378 LISGGTLVATNL
+2378 
-2390 EALGTGDVTN
+2390 ALGTGDVTD
-2400 NATLELNTGGDFTNN
+2400 NAVLELNTGGDFTNN

-2489 GDKTLTLS
+2489 GDETLTLS
-2497 GANSYT
+2497 GANTYT
-2503 GGTTISGGTLVASNV
+2503 GGTTINGGTLVASNV

-2569 ANSTLAVHLIDSNS
+2569 ANGTLAVHLTNSNS
-2583 GAIVTADHANLGG
+2583 GAIVTADRANLGG

-2609 WTRDAYAYTL
+2609 WTRDAFAYTL
-2619 IDTDSAIN
+2619 IDSDSAID

-2642 VDFLTVDGRVNAA
+2642 VDFLTVDGRVNAD

-2737 TDVQEGALWLAETA
+2737 TDVQEGTLWLAETA

-2921 GGEVTPPDDGGE
+2921 GGDVI
-2933 VTPPDDGGD
+2933 PPDDGGD
-2942 VTPPDGGGDVT
+2942 VTPPDDGGDVT

-2974 DGGDVT
+2974 DDGDVT

-2989 PVAPQYRA
+2989 PPDDDGDITPPEGGDVTPVTPQYRA

-3086 NTDST
+3086 STDST

-3211 WTTRLGMRV
+3211 WTTRLGVRV

-3240 HASDNAA
+3240 HASDNAS

-3258 LPNDRVEVKVG
+3258 LPNDRMEVKVG

>member
-66 TLSGATPFVVETGNT
+66 TLSGATPFVVEAGNT
-81 VATDTATSAAIV
+81 IATDTAASAAIV

-108 VVGSSLTDSQAMNL
+108 VVGSSLIDSQAMNL

-138 GSNEDGTIMLQNGG
+138 GSSADGTILLQNGG
-152 SVINDA
+152 SVINDG
-158 RIENNA
+158 RIENSAIYVHNLDLGA
-164 TYEHD
+164 PEID
-169 PQDIP
+169 AAI
-174 QEYAGVYMLNGGSY
+174 YMLNGGSY
-188 VSSESG
+188 VSSENG
-194 VLEGVSGV
+194 VLKGVSGV
-202 IVQSGEAHITNGGM
+202 IVQSGEVHITNGGT
-216 INSDGSWRSYGVEF
+216 INSDGSWRSYGVEL
-230 RDGTYGTI
+230 RGGAYGTI

-248 SDGSGKIEDAAI
+248 SDGSGEIEDAAI
-260 YVHTLNDMAVSGS
+260 YAHTFDDIAAGDY
-273 VSVDNSGLMQS
+273 VSVDNSGLLQS
-284 DFITVALYYGS
+284 DFIAVALYHGA
-295 HFEVVNRVGGVITAG
+295 HFEVINRAGGVITAG
-310 NSSLVGIKS
+310 NSSLVGIQS
-319 TAMELKVGVDNL
+319 AAMELKAGANNL

-370 GGSGDASV
+370 GGAGDASV

-394 MSSSVYGVYL
+394 MSSTVYGVYL
-404 DSTRSKGHTLNNQ
+404 DSARSKGHTLNNQ

-508 ESGSTIVAKDNGIL
+508 ESGSAIVAKDNGIL

-546 IQYNSGTSGTITNTG
+546 IHYYSGTSGTITNTG

-587 GTMDSSVYG
+587 GTMDSSVFG

-618 VQLNGNN
+618 VQFHGNN

-633 ILGDTNGVTINGSG
+633 ILGDTNGVTISGSG
-647 NTLTSQGKITGG
+647 NTLTNQGKITGG

-678 GTEISGNITDDN
+678 GTEISGSITDDN

-715 SVTSSGDWTLPGATM
+715 SVTSSGDWTLSGATM

-775 AFNGDIVDNGTLTF
+775 TFNGDIVDNGTLTF

-796 YGSVISGSGNVIK
+796 YGSVISGSGNVVK

-951 GDFDDIT
+951 GDFDGIT
-958 INGNAMNSDAFITV
+958 INGNAMNPDAFITV

-1054 TTISDGTLVA
+1054 TTISEGTLVA

-1101 SGDDALTLSGTNTYS
+1101 SGD
-1116 GGTTISGGTLIA
+1116 
-1128 SNVEALGTGDVT
+1128 
-1140 DNAVLELNTG
+1140 
-1150 GDFANNIGGSGQV
+1150 
-1163 VKSGDET
+1163 
-1170 LTLSGTNSYTGGTT
+1170 
-1184 ISGGTLVASNV
+1184 
-1195 EALGSGDVTD
+1195 
-1205 NATLEMNTGGDFAN
+1205 
-1219 NIGGTG
+1219 
-1225 SVVKSGDKTL
+1225 KTL
-1235 TLSGS
+1235 TLSG
-1240 NIYTGGTLISG
+1240 
-1251 GTLIATNVDALG
+1251 
-1263 TGDVT
+1263 
-1268 DNATLEMNT
+1268 
-1277 GGDFANAI
+1277 AN
-1285 GGTGSVVKSGDET
+1285 S
-1298 LTLSG
+1298 
-1303 SNIYTGGTTIS
+1303 YTGGTTIS

-1355 VKSGDDALT
+1355 VKSGDEMLTLSGANSYTGGTTISGGTLVASNVEALGSGDVTDNATLELNTGGNFDNAISGSGQVVKSGDDALT

-1396 DNATLA
+1396 N
-1402 LNTGGDFTNN
+1402 
-1412 IGGTGRVEKS
+1412 
-1422 GDDALTLSGANSY
+1422 DA
-1435 TGGTLISGGTLV
+1435 V
-1447 ATNVDALGTG
+1447 
-1457 NVTDNATLELN
+1457 LELN

-1506 SGTLIAT
+1506 GGTLVAS
-1513 NVEALGTGDVTD
+1513 NVEALG
-1525 NATLELNTGGDFD
+1525 
-1538 NNIGGTGSVVKSG
+1538 SG
-1551 DETLTLSGA
+1551 DIT
-1560 NSYTGGT
+1560 
-1567 TISGGTLV
+1567 
-1575 ATSVDALGS
+1575 
-1584 GDVTDNATLEM
+1584 
-1595 NTGGDFAN
+1595 
-1603 NIGGTGSVVK
+1603 
-1613 SGDKTL
+1613 
-1619 TLSGSNTYAGGTTI
+1619 
-1633 NDGTLVA
+1633 
-1640 NNVEALGT
+1640 
-1648 GDVIDNATLELN
+1648 DNATLELN

-1679 DKTLTL
+1679 DETLTL
-1685 SGANSYSGATTISG
+1685 SGTNTYTGGTTISG
-1699 GTLIAA
+1699 GTLIATH
-1705 NVNALGTGAIDNR
+1705 VNALGTGAIDNR
-1718 ASLLLDASGQFT
+1718 ASLLLDASGQFA

-1839 TVDGRIDDMGKQYEL
+1839 TVDGRIDDTGKQYEL

-1890 ENVDATLDPASST
+1890 ENVDATLDPDSAT

-1920 NAENTYTGGTTIS
+1920 NAENTYTVGTTIS

-1971 GQVVKSGDDALTLS
+1971 GQVVKSGDKMLTLS
-1985 GANTYTGGTTI
+1985 GTNSYSGGTLI
-1996 NDGTLVACNVEAL
+1996 SGGTLVATNVDAL
-2009 GTGDVTDNATLELNT
+2009 GSGDVTDDATLELNT
-2024 GGTFDNV
+2024 GGTFDNA
-2031 ISGSGQMV
+2031 ISGSGQVV

-2048 SGSNTYTGGTTIS
+2048 SGSNTYTGGTI
-2061 GGTLVATSVDALG
+2061 
-2074 SGDVTNDAVLELNT
+2074 
-2088 GGDFDNAISGSG
+2088 
-2100 QVVKS
+2100 
-2105 GDETLTLSGA
+2105 
-2115 NSYTGGTTI
+2115 I

-2132 NVEALGSSDVTD
+2132 NVEALGTGDVTND
-2144 NATLELNTGGDFTNN
+2144 
-2159 ISGSGQVVK
+2159 
-2168 SGDDVLT
+2168 
-2175 LSGANSYSG
+2175 
-2184 GTLISDGTLVASN
+2184 
-2197 VEALGTGDI
+2197 
-2206 TDNAVLEL
+2206 AVLEL

-2248 GTTISGGTL
+2248 GTLISGGTL
-2257 VASNVDALGT
+2257 VASNV
-2267 GDVTDNATLELNT
+2267 E
-2280 GGTFDNVISGSGQVV
+2280 
-2295 KSGDKTL
+2295 
-2302 TLSGANSYTGGTTI
+2302 
-2316 NDGTLVASNVDALG
+2316 ALG

-2350 NISGSGQVVKSGD
+2350 
-2363 ETLTLSGTNSYTDGT
+2363 
-2378 LISGGTLVATNL
+2378 A
-2390 EALGTGDVTN
+2390 
-2400 NATLELNTGGDFTNN
+2400 

-2437 YTGGTTI
+2437 YTGGTLI
-2444 SGGTLVASNVE
+2444 SGGTLIASNVE
-2455 ALGSG
+2455 ALGTG

-2465 ATLEMNTGGDFDNA
+2465 A
-2479 ISGSGQVVKS
+2479 
-2489 GDKTLTLS
+2489 
-2497 GANSYT
+2497 
-2503 GGTTISGGTLVASNV
+2503 
-2518 EALGSG
+2518 
-2524 DIDNYASLQLNASG
+2524 
-2538 QFVTANLT
+2538 
-2546 THDNATTAIG
+2546 
-2556 AGSALRANTLTQE
+2556 
-2569 ANSTLAVHLIDSNS
+2569 
-2583 GAIVTADHANLGG
+2583 
-2596 TLDITGIGNVAKS
+2596 
-2609 WTRDAYAYTL
+2609 
-2619 IDTDSAIN
+2619 
-2627 SDFAQFTVAGMDAKQ
+2627 
-2642 VDFLTVDGRVNAA
+2642 
-2655 DDTRYDVT
+2655 
-2663 ASLSWYADSDNAATD
+2663 
-2678 AHGTFTLSE
+2678 
-2687 QGHSFTL
+2687 
-2694 NTALTDVDATLN
+2694 
-2706 PDSATYWDGKSL
+2706 
-2718 IKRGAGTLILGAQN
+2718 
-2732 TYSGD
+2732 
-2737 TDVQEGALWLAETA
+2737 
-2751 TIGSAGSAQAVNIA
+2751 
-2765 ANAAFGGHNA
+2765 
-2775 TVNGHVNNQGSLY
+2775 
-2788 FVDTF
+2788 
-2793 TVNGDVVNSSAMISG
+2793 
-2808 SDQPNNTLTIAGN
+2808 
-2821 YTGNDGHLYLN
+2821 
-2832 TQLGDDSSPTDKL
+2832 
-2845 IVTGDTAGSTT
+2845 
-2856 LHITNVNGLG
+2856 
-2866 AQTVNGIEV
+2866 
-2875 IEVGG
+2875 
-2880 QSDGDFTLYKGHV
+2880 
-2893 DINAW
+2893 
-2898 TYTLKQDGG
+2898 
-2907 DWYLRSESDDVPDD
+2907 
-2921 GGEVTPPDDGGE
+2921 
-2933 VTPPDDGGD
+2933 
-2942 VTPPDGGGDVT
+2942 
-2953 PPDDGGEVTP
+2953 
-2963 PDDGGEVTPPD
+2963 
-2974 DGGDVT
+2974 
-2980 PPDDGGDVT
+2980 
-2989 PVAPQYRA
+2989 
-2997 DIGVYLGNQWMAR
+2997 
-3010 NLQMQT
+3010 
-3016 LYDREGS
+3016 
-3023 QYRSADGSIWM
+3023 
-3034 RFKAGKAESQ
+3034 
-3044 AVNGNVDIDSDYSQF
+3044 
-3059 QLGGD
+3059 
-3064 ILTWSDGAQSVT
+3064 
-3076 VGLMGSYINA
+3076 
-3086 NTDST
+3086 
-3091 GNRGADGSQFSA
+3091 
-3103 NGSVDGYNLGLY
+3103 
-3115 ATWFADAQSHRG
+3115 
-3127 AYIDS
+3127 
-3132 WYQYGAYNN
+3132 
-3141 SVDNDGLSASRYDS
+3141 
-3155 AAHAVSLETGYR
+3155 
-3167 YDIALSN
+3167 
-3174 RNTVS
+3174 
-3179 LTPQAQVTWQRY
+3179 
-3191 SADTVIDDG
+3191 
-3200 GTRISGQNDDS
+3200 
-3211 WTTRLGMRV
+3211 
-3220 DGKLYKE
+3220 
-3227 SGRIQP
+3227 
-3233 FMEVNWL
+3233 
-3240 HASDNAA
+3240 
-3247 ATFGDTKVSQD
+3247 
-3258 LPNDRVEVKVG
+3258 
-3269 IQANVSERLSV
+3269 
-3280 YAQAAGQ
+3280 
-3287 KGKNDYGDASFSLNM
+3287 
-3302 RYNW
+3302 

>member
-122 DSLTG
+122 DSSTG

-158 RIENNA
+158 RIENSA

-169 PQDIP
+169 PEDIP

-248 SDGSGKIEDAAI
+248 SDGSNKIEDAAI

-284 DFITVALYYGS
+284 DFITVALYHGS

-370 GGSGDASV
+370 GGAGDASV

-386 TVVNNSGT
+386 TIVNNSGT

-404 DSTRSKGHTLNNQ
+404 DSARSKGHTLNNQ

-482 TAKSGSKITTTSTGI
+482 TAKSGSKITATSTGI
-497 SIAGGNNQITT
+497 SIASGNNQVTT
-508 ESGSTIVAKDNGIL
+508 ESGSAIVAKDNGIL

-539 GSSISYG
+539 GSSNSYG
-546 IQYNSGTSGTITNTG
+546 IQYNSGASGTITNTG

-566 GKGAGDAS
+566 GKGVGDAS

-587 GTMDSSVYG
+587 GTMDSSVFG

-633 ILGDTNGVTINGSG
+633 ILGDTNGVTISGSG

-659 TNAILINSGSKN
+659 TNAVLINSGSKN
-671 NTLTLNT
+671 NTITLNT
-678 GTEISGNITDDN
+678 GTEISGSITDDN

-715 SVTSSGDWTLPGATM
+715 SVTSSGDWTLSGATM

-761 SGTTLQIGNSGTLG
+761 SGTTLQIGNGGTLG

-796 YGSVISGSGNVIK
+796 YGSVISGSGNVVK

-900 DLTATSGPAIRAKN
+900 DLTETSGPVIRAKN

-958 INGNAMNSDAFITV
+958 INGNAMNPDAFITV

-992 ADRYNAAIDAHGTF
+992 ADRDNAAIDAHGTF

-1019 VLENVDAN
+1019 VLEDVDAN

-1101 SGDDALTLSGTNTYS
+1101 SGD
-1116 GGTTISGGTLIA
+1116 
-1128 SNVEALGTGDVT
+1128 
-1140 DNAVLELNTG
+1140 
-1150 GDFANNIGGSGQV
+1150 
-1163 VKSGDET
+1163 ET
-1170 LTLSGTNSYTGGTT
+1170 LTLSGANSYTGGTT

-1195 EALGSGDVTD
+1195 EALG
-1205 NATLEMNTGGDFAN
+1205 
-1219 NIGGTG
+1219 
-1225 SVVKSGDKTL
+1225 
-1235 TLSGS
+1235 
-1240 NIYTGGTLISG
+1240 
-1251 GTLIATNVDALG
+1251 
-1263 TGDVT
+1263 TGD
-1268 DNATLEMNT
+1268 
-1277 GGDFANAI
+1277 I
-1285 GGTGSVVKSGDET
+1285 
-1298 LTLSG
+1298 
-1303 SNIYTGGTTIS
+1303 
-1314 GGTLVATNVEALGS
+1314 
-1328 GDVTDN
+1328 TDN
-1334 ATLELNTGGT
+1334 ATLELNAGGT

-1364 LSGNNSYTG
+1364 LSG
-1373 GTLISDGTLVAS
+1373 
-1385 NVEALG
+1385 
-1391 SGDVT
+1391 
-1396 DNATLA
+1396 
-1402 LNTGGDFTNN
+1402 
-1412 IGGTGRVEKS
+1412 
-1422 GDDALTLSGANSY
+1422 
-1435 TGGTLISGGTLV
+1435 
-1447 ATNVDALGTG
+1447 
-1457 NVTDNATLELN
+1457 
-1468 TGGDF
+1468 
-1473 DNAISGSGQV
+1473 
-1483 VKSGDKTLTLSGANS
+1483 
-1498 YTGGTTIS
+1498 
-1506 SGTLIAT
+1506 
-1513 NVEALGTGDVTD
+1513 
-1525 NATLELNTGGDFD
+1525 
-1538 NNIGGTGSVVKSG
+1538 
-1551 DETLTLSGA
+1551 A

-1575 ATSVDALGS
+1575 A
-1584 GDVTDNATLEM
+1584 
-1595 NTGGDFAN
+1595 
-1603 NIGGTGSVVK
+1603 
-1613 SGDKTL
+1613 
-1619 TLSGSNTYAGGTTI
+1619 
-1633 NDGTLVA
+1633 

-1648 GDVIDNATLELN
+1648 GDVTNNATLELN
-1660 TGGDFDNAISGSGQ
+1660 TGGDFTNAISGSGQ

-1699 GTLIAA
+1699 GTLIATH
-1705 NVNALGTGAIDNR
+1705 VNALGTGAIDNR

-1805 DLDTFT
+1805 DLDIFT

-1839 TVDGRIDDMGKQYEL
+1839 TVDGRIDDTGKQYEL

-1890 ENVDATLDPASST
+1890 ENVDATLDPASAT

-1971 GQVVKSGDDALTLS
+1971 GQVVKSGDGALTLS
-1985 GANTYTGGTTI
+1985 GANSYSGGTLISDGTLVASNVDALGSGDVTNNATLEMNTGGDFINNIGGTGRVEKSGDDTLTLSGSNTYTGGTLI
-1996 NDGTLVACNVEAL
+1996 SDGTLVASNVEALGTGDVTNNATLELNTGGTFDNAISGSGQVEKSGDDVLTLSGANSYSGGTLISDGTLVASNVEALGTGDVTDDATLELNTGGDFINNIGGTGRVEKSGDDKLTLSGSNTYTGGTLISSGTLVANDVNALGTGDVTDNATLMLNTGGDFTNNIGGTGRVEKSGDDALTLSGSNTYTGGTLISGGTLVANDVNALGTGDITDNATLVLNAVGDFDNAISGSGKVEKSGDDALTLSGSNTYTGGTLISSGTLVASNVEAL

-2024 GGTFDNV
+2024 GGTFDNA
-2031 ISGSGQMV
+2031 ISGSGQVV
-2039 KSGDDTLTL
+2039 KSGDETLTLSGSNTYTGGTLISGGTLVASNVEALGSGDVTNDAVLELNTDGDFDNAIGGTGRVEKSGDDALTL
-2048 SGSNTYTGGTTIS
+2048 SGSNTYTGGTTIND
-2061 GGTLVATSVDALG
+2061 GTLIATSVDALG
-2074 SGDVTNDAVLELNT
+2074 TGDVTDNAVLELNTGGTFDNAISGSGQVEKSGDDVLTLSGANSYSGGTLISDGTLVANDVNALGTGDVTDNAVLELNT

-2115 NSYTGGTTI
+2115 NSYTGGT
-2124 SGGTLVAS
+2124 
-2132 NVEALGSSDVTD
+2132 
-2144 NATLELNTGGDFTNN
+2144 
-2159 ISGSGQVVK
+2159 
-2168 SGDDVLT
+2168 
-2175 LSGANSYSG
+2175 
-2184 GTLISDGTLVASN
+2184 
-2197 VEALGTGDI
+2197 
-2206 TDNAVLEL
+2206 
-2214 NTGGDFDNAISGS
+2214 
-2227 GQVVKSGDETL
+2227 
-2238 TLSGSNTYTG
+2238 
-2248 GTTISGGTL
+2248 
-2257 VASNVDALGT
+2257 
-2267 GDVTDNATLELNT
+2267 
-2280 GGTFDNVISGSGQVV
+2280 
-2295 KSGDKTL
+2295 
-2302 TLSGANSYTGGTTI
+2302 
-2316 NDGTLVASNVDALG
+2316 
-2330 SGDVTNDAVLE
+2330 
-2341 LNTGGDFTN
+2341 
-2350 NISGSGQVVKSGD
+2350 
-2363 ETLTLSGTNSYTDGT
+2363 
-2378 LISGGTLVATNL
+2378 LISGGTLVAT
-2390 EALGTGDVTN
+2390 
-2400 NATLELNTGGDFTNN
+2400 
-2415 ISGSGQ
+2415 S
-2421 VVKSGDETL
+2421 
-2430 TLSGANS
+2430 
-2437 YTGGTTI
+2437 
-2444 SGGTLVASNVE
+2444 VE

-2465 ATLEMNTGGDFDNA
+2465 AVLELNTGGTFDNA

-2546 THDNATTAIG
+2546 THDNAITAIG

-2569 ANSTLAVHLIDSNS
+2569 ANSTLAVHLTDSNS
-2583 GAIVTADHANLGG
+2583 GAIVTADRANLGG

-2619 IDTDSAIN
+2619 IDSDSAID

-2706 PDSATYWDGKSL
+2706 PDSATDWDGKSL

-2737 TDVQEGALWLAETA
+2737 TDVQEGTLWLAETA

-2921 GGEVTPPDDGGE
+2921 GGD

-2942 VTPPDGGGDVT
+2942 VTPPDDGGD
-2953 PPDDGGEVTP
+2953 VTP

-2980 PPDDGGDVT
+2980 PPDDDGEVTPPDDGGDVTPPDDDGDITPPDGGDVT
-2989 PVAPQYRA
+2989 PVTPQYRA

-3023 QYRSADGSIWM
+3023 QYRSADGSVWM

-3086 NTDST
+3086 STDST

-3211 WTTRLGMRV
+3211 WTTRLGVRV
-3220 DGKLYKE
+3220 DGKLYKD

-3240 HASDNAA
+3240 HASDNAS

>member
-66 TLSGATPFVVETGNT
+66 TLSGATPFVVEAGNT
-81 VATDTATSAAIV
+81 IATDTAASAAIV

-108 VVGSSLTDSQAMNL
+108 VVGSSLIDSQAMNL

-138 GSNEDGTIMLQNGG
+138 GSSADGTILLQNGG
-152 SVINDA
+152 SVINDG
-158 RIENNA
+158 RIENSAIYVHNLDLGA
-164 TYEHD
+164 PEID
-169 PQDIP
+169 AAI
-174 QEYAGVYMLNGGSY
+174 YMLNGGSY
-188 VSSESG
+188 VSSENG
-194 VLEGVSGV
+194 VLKGVSGV
-202 IVQSGEAHITNGGM
+202 IVQSGEVHITNGGT
-216 INSDGSWRSYGVEF
+216 INSDGSWRSYGVEL
-230 RDGTYGTI
+230 RGGAYGTI

-248 SDGSGKIEDAAI
+248 SDGSGEIEDAAI
-260 YVHTLNDMAVSGS
+260 YAHTFDDIAAGDY
-273 VSVDNSGLMQS
+273 VSVDNSGLLQS
-284 DFITVALYYGS
+284 DFIAVALYHGA
-295 HFEVVNRVGGVITAG
+295 HFEVINRAGGVITAG
-310 NSSLVGIKS
+310 NSSLVGIQS
-319 TAMELKVGVDNL
+319 AAMELKAGANNL

-370 GGSGDASV
+370 GGAGDASV

-394 MSSSVYGVYL
+394 MSSTVYGVYL
-404 DSTRSKGHTLNNQ
+404 DSARSKGHTLNNQ

-508 ESGSTIVAKDNGIL
+508 ESGSAIVAKDNGIL

-546 IQYNSGTSGTITNTG
+546 IHYYSGTSGTITNTG

-587 GTMDSSVYG
+587 GTMDSSVFG

-618 VQLNGNN
+618 VQFHGNN

-633 ILGDTNGVTINGSG
+633 ILGDTNGVTISGSG
-647 NTLTSQGKITGG
+647 NTLTNQGKITGG

-678 GTEISGNITDDN
+678 GTEISGSITDDN

-715 SVTSSGDWTLPGATM
+715 SVTSSGDWTLSGATM

-775 AFNGDIVDNGTLTF
+775 TFNGDIVDNGTLTF

-796 YGSVISGSGNVIK
+796 YGSVISGSGNVVK

-951 GDFDDIT
+951 GDFDGIT
-958 INGNAMNSDAFITV
+958 INGNAMNPDAFITV

-1054 TTISDGTLVA
+1054 TTISEGTLVA

-1101 SGDDALTLSGTNTYS
+1101 SGD
-1116 GGTTISGGTLIA
+1116 
-1128 SNVEALGTGDVT
+1128 
-1140 DNAVLELNTG
+1140 
-1150 GDFANNIGGSGQV
+1150 
-1163 VKSGDET
+1163 
-1170 LTLSGTNSYTGGTT
+1170 
-1184 ISGGTLVASNV
+1184 
-1195 EALGSGDVTD
+1195 
-1205 NATLEMNTGGDFAN
+1205 
-1219 NIGGTG
+1219 
-1225 SVVKSGDKTL
+1225 KTL
-1235 TLSGS
+1235 TLSG
-1240 NIYTGGTLISG
+1240 
-1251 GTLIATNVDALG
+1251 
-1263 TGDVT
+1263 
-1268 DNATLEMNT
+1268 
-1277 GGDFANAI
+1277 AN
-1285 GGTGSVVKSGDET
+1285 S
-1298 LTLSG
+1298 
-1303 SNIYTGGTTIS
+1303 YTGGTTIS

-1355 VKSGDDALT
+1355 VKSGDEMLTLSGANSYTGGTTISGGTLVASNVEALGSGDVTDNATLELNTGGDFDNAISGSGQVVKSGDDALT

-1396 DNATLA
+1396 N
-1402 LNTGGDFTNN
+1402 
-1412 IGGTGRVEKS
+1412 
-1422 GDDALTLSGANSY
+1422 DA
-1435 TGGTLISGGTLV
+1435 V
-1447 ATNVDALGTG
+1447 
-1457 NVTDNATLELN
+1457 LELN

-1506 SGTLIAT
+1506 GGTLVAS
-1513 NVEALGTGDVTD
+1513 NVEALG
-1525 NATLELNTGGDFD
+1525 
-1538 NNIGGTGSVVKSG
+1538 SG
-1551 DETLTLSGA
+1551 DIT
-1560 NSYTGGT
+1560 
-1567 TISGGTLV
+1567 
-1575 ATSVDALGS
+1575 
-1584 GDVTDNATLEM
+1584 
-1595 NTGGDFAN
+1595 
-1603 NIGGTGSVVK
+1603 
-1613 SGDKTL
+1613 
-1619 TLSGSNTYAGGTTI
+1619 
-1633 NDGTLVA
+1633 
-1640 NNVEALGT
+1640 
-1648 GDVIDNATLELN
+1648 DNATLELN

-1679 DKTLTL
+1679 DETLTL
-1685 SGANSYSGATTISG
+1685 SGTNTYTGGTTISG
-1699 GTLIAA
+1699 GTLIATH
-1705 NVNALGTGAIDNR
+1705 VNALGTGAIDNR
-1718 ASLLLDASGQFT
+1718 ASLLLDASGQFA

-1839 TVDGRIDDMGKQYEL
+1839 TVDGRIDDTGKQYEL

-1890 ENVDATLDPASST
+1890 ENVDATLDPDSAT

-1920 NAENTYTGGTTIS
+1920 NAENTYTVGTTIS

-1971 GQVVKSGDDALTLS
+1971 GQVVKSGDKMLTLS
-1985 GANTYTGGTTI
+1985 GTNSYSGGTLI
-1996 NDGTLVACNVEAL
+1996 SGGTLVATNVDAL
-2009 GTGDVTDNATLELNT
+2009 GSGDVTDDATLELNT
-2024 GGTFDNV
+2024 GGTFDNA
-2031 ISGSGQMV
+2031 ISGSGQVV

-2048 SGSNTYTGGTTIS
+2048 SGSNTYTGGTI
-2061 GGTLVATSVDALG
+2061 
-2074 SGDVTNDAVLELNT
+2074 
-2088 GGDFDNAISGSG
+2088 
-2100 QVVKS
+2100 
-2105 GDETLTLSGA
+2105 
-2115 NSYTGGTTI
+2115 I

-2132 NVEALGSSDVTD
+2132 NVEALGTGDVTND
-2144 NATLELNTGGDFTNN
+2144 
-2159 ISGSGQVVK
+2159 
-2168 SGDDVLT
+2168 
-2175 LSGANSYSG
+2175 
-2184 GTLISDGTLVASN
+2184 
-2197 VEALGTGDI
+2197 
-2206 TDNAVLEL
+2206 AVLEL

-2248 GTTISGGTL
+2248 GTLISGGTL
-2257 VASNVDALGT
+2257 VASNV
-2267 GDVTDNATLELNT
+2267 E
-2280 GGTFDNVISGSGQVV
+2280 
-2295 KSGDKTL
+2295 
-2302 TLSGANSYTGGTTI
+2302 
-2316 NDGTLVASNVDALG
+2316 ALG

-2350 NISGSGQVVKSGD
+2350 
-2363 ETLTLSGTNSYTDGT
+2363 
-2378 LISGGTLVATNL
+2378 A
-2390 EALGTGDVTN
+2390 
-2400 NATLELNTGGDFTNN
+2400 

-2437 YTGGTTI
+2437 YTGGTLI
-2444 SGGTLVASNVE
+2444 SGGTLIASNVE
-2455 ALGSG
+2455 ALGTGDVTDNAVLELNTGGDFDNAISGSGQVEKSGDETLTLSGANSYTGGTLISSGTLVANDVNALGTGDVTDNAVLELNTGGTFDNAISGSGQVVKSGDETLTLSGSNTYTGGTTINDGTLIATSVDALGSG

-2465 ATLEMNTGGDFDNA
+2465 AVLELNTGGDFDNA

-2489 GDKTLTLS
+2489 GD
-2497 GANSYT
+2497 
-2503 GGTTISGGTLVASNV
+2503 
-2518 EALGSG
+2518 
-2524 DIDNYASLQLNASG
+2524 
-2538 QFVTANLT
+2538 
-2546 THDNATTAIG
+2546 
-2556 AGSALRANTLTQE
+2556 
-2569 ANSTLAVHLIDSNS
+2569 
-2583 GAIVTADHANLGG
+2583 
-2596 TLDITGIGNVAKS
+2596 
-2609 WTRDAYAYTL
+2609 
-2619 IDTDSAIN
+2619 
-2627 SDFAQFTVAGMDAKQ
+2627 
-2642 VDFLTVDGRVNAA
+2642 
-2655 DDTRYDVT
+2655 
-2663 ASLSWYADSDNAATD
+2663 
-2678 AHGTFTLSE
+2678 
-2687 QGHSFTL
+2687 
-2694 NTALTDVDATLN
+2694 
-2706 PDSATYWDGKSL
+2706 
-2718 IKRGAGTLILGAQN
+2718 
-2732 TYSGD
+2732 
-2737 TDVQEGALWLAETA
+2737 
-2751 TIGSAGSAQAVNIA
+2751 
-2765 ANAAFGGHNA
+2765 
-2775 TVNGHVNNQGSLY
+2775 
-2788 FVDTF
+2788 
-2793 TVNGDVVNSSAMISG
+2793 
-2808 SDQPNNTLTIAGN
+2808 
-2821 YTGNDGHLYLN
+2821 
-2832 TQLGDDSSPTDKL
+2832 
-2845 IVTGDTAGSTT
+2845 
-2856 LHITNVNGLG
+2856 
-2866 AQTVNGIEV
+2866 
-2875 IEVGG
+2875 
-2880 QSDGDFTLYKGHV
+2880 
-2893 DINAW
+2893 
-2898 TYTLKQDGG
+2898 
-2907 DWYLRSESDDVPDD
+2907 
-2921 GGEVTPPDDGGE
+2921 
-2933 VTPPDDGGD
+2933 
-2942 VTPPDGGGDVT
+2942 
-2953 PPDDGGEVTP
+2953 
-2963 PDDGGEVTPPD
+2963 
-2974 DGGDVT
+2974 
-2980 PPDDGGDVT
+2980 
-2989 PVAPQYRA
+2989 
-2997 DIGVYLGNQWMAR
+2997 
-3010 NLQMQT
+3010 
-3016 LYDREGS
+3016 
-3023 QYRSADGSIWM
+3023 
-3034 RFKAGKAESQ
+3034 
-3044 AVNGNVDIDSDYSQF
+3044 
-3059 QLGGD
+3059 
-3064 ILTWSDGAQSVT
+3064 
-3076 VGLMGSYINA
+3076 
-3086 NTDST
+3086 
-3091 GNRGADGSQFSA
+3091 
-3103 NGSVDGYNLGLY
+3103 
-3115 ATWFADAQSHRG
+3115 
-3127 AYIDS
+3127 
-3132 WYQYGAYNN
+3132 
-3141 SVDNDGLSASRYDS
+3141 
-3155 AAHAVSLETGYR
+3155 
-3167 YDIALSN
+3167 
-3174 RNTVS
+3174 
-3179 LTPQAQVTWQRY
+3179 
-3191 SADTVIDDG
+3191 
-3200 GTRISGQNDDS
+3200 
-3211 WTTRLGMRV
+3211 
-3220 DGKLYKE
+3220 
-3227 SGRIQP
+3227 
-3233 FMEVNWL
+3233 
-3240 HASDNAA
+3240 
-3247 ATFGDTKVSQD
+3247 
-3258 LPNDRVEVKVG
+3258 
-3269 IQANVSERLSV
+3269 
-3280 YAQAAGQ
+3280 
-3287 KGKNDYGDASFSLNM
+3287 
-3302 RYNW
+3302 

>member
-66 TLSGATPFVVETGNT
+66 TLSGATPFVVEAGNT
-81 VATDTATSAAIV
+81 IATDTAASAAIV

-108 VVGSSLTDSQAMNL
+108 VVGSSLIDSQAMNL

-138 GSNEDGTIMLQNGG
+138 GSSADGTILLQNGG
-152 SVINDA
+152 SVINDG
-158 RIENNA
+158 RIENSAIYVHNLDLGA
-164 TYEHD
+164 PEID
-169 PQDIP
+169 AAI
-174 QEYAGVYMLNGGSY
+174 YMLNGGSY
-188 VSSESG
+188 VSSENG
-194 VLEGVSGV
+194 VLKGVSGV
-202 IVQSGEAHITNGGM
+202 IVQSGEVHITNGGT
-216 INSDGSWRSYGVEF
+216 INSDGSWRSYGVEL
-230 RDGTYGTI
+230 RGGAYGTI

-248 SDGSGKIEDAAI
+248 SDGSGEIEDAAI
-260 YVHTLNDMAVSGS
+260 YAHTFDDIAAGDY
-273 VSVDNSGLMQS
+273 VSVDNSGLLQS
-284 DFITVALYYGS
+284 DFIAVALYHGA
-295 HFEVVNRVGGVITAG
+295 HFEVINRAGGVITAG
-310 NSSLVGIKS
+310 NSSLVGIQS
-319 TAMELKVGVDNL
+319 AAMELKAGANNL

-370 GGSGDASV
+370 GGAGDASV

-394 MSSSVYGVYL
+394 MSSTVYGVYL
-404 DSTRSKGHTLNNQ
+404 DSARSKGHTLNNQ

-508 ESGSTIVAKDNGIL
+508 ESGSAIVAKDNGIL

-546 IQYNSGTSGTITNTG
+546 IHYYSGTSGTITNTG

-587 GTMDSSVYG
+587 GTMDSSVFG

-618 VQLNGNN
+618 VQFHGNN

-633 ILGDTNGVTINGSG
+633 ILGDTNGVTISGSG
-647 NTLTSQGKITGG
+647 NTLTNQGKITGG

-678 GTEISGNITDDN
+678 GTEISGSITDDN

-715 SVTSSGDWTLPGATM
+715 SVTSSGDWTLSGATM

-775 AFNGDIVDNGTLTF
+775 TFNGDIVDNGTLTF

-796 YGSVISGSGNVIK
+796 YGSVISGSGNVVK

-951 GDFDDIT
+951 GDFDGIT
-958 INGNAMNSDAFITV
+958 INGNAMNPDAFITV

-1054 TTISDGTLVA
+1054 TTISEGTLVA

-1101 SGDDALTLSGTNTYS
+1101 SGD
-1116 GGTTISGGTLIA
+1116 
-1128 SNVEALGTGDVT
+1128 
-1140 DNAVLELNTG
+1140 
-1150 GDFANNIGGSGQV
+1150 
-1163 VKSGDET
+1163 
-1170 LTLSGTNSYTGGTT
+1170 
-1184 ISGGTLVASNV
+1184 
-1195 EALGSGDVTD
+1195 
-1205 NATLEMNTGGDFAN
+1205 
-1219 NIGGTG
+1219 
-1225 SVVKSGDKTL
+1225 KTL
-1235 TLSGS
+1235 TLSG
-1240 NIYTGGTLISG
+1240 
-1251 GTLIATNVDALG
+1251 
-1263 TGDVT
+1263 
-1268 DNATLEMNT
+1268 
-1277 GGDFANAI
+1277 AN
-1285 GGTGSVVKSGDET
+1285 S
-1298 LTLSG
+1298 
-1303 SNIYTGGTTIS
+1303 YTGGTTIS

-1355 VKSGDDALT
+1355 VKSGDEMLTLSGANSYTGGTTISGGTLVASNVEALGSGDVTDNATLELNTGGDFDNAISGSGQVVKSGDDALT

-1396 DNATLA
+1396 N
-1402 LNTGGDFTNN
+1402 
-1412 IGGTGRVEKS
+1412 
-1422 GDDALTLSGANSY
+1422 DA
-1435 TGGTLISGGTLV
+1435 V
-1447 ATNVDALGTG
+1447 
-1457 NVTDNATLELN
+1457 LELN

-1506 SGTLIAT
+1506 GGTLVAS
-1513 NVEALGTGDVTD
+1513 NVEALG
-1525 NATLELNTGGDFD
+1525 
-1538 NNIGGTGSVVKSG
+1538 SG
-1551 DETLTLSGA
+1551 DIT
-1560 NSYTGGT
+1560 
-1567 TISGGTLV
+1567 
-1575 ATSVDALGS
+1575 
-1584 GDVTDNATLEM
+1584 
-1595 NTGGDFAN
+1595 
-1603 NIGGTGSVVK
+1603 
-1613 SGDKTL
+1613 
-1619 TLSGSNTYAGGTTI
+1619 
-1633 NDGTLVA
+1633 
-1640 NNVEALGT
+1640 
-1648 GDVIDNATLELN
+1648 DNATLELN

-1679 DKTLTL
+1679 DETLTL
-1685 SGANSYSGATTISG
+1685 SGTNTYTGGTTISG
-1699 GTLIAA
+1699 GTLIATH
-1705 NVNALGTGAIDNR
+1705 VNALGTGAIDNR
-1718 ASLLLDASGQFT
+1718 ASLLLDASGQFA

-1839 TVDGRIDDMGKQYEL
+1839 TVDGRIDDTGKQYEL

-1890 ENVDATLDPASST
+1890 ENVDATLDPDSAT

-1920 NAENTYTGGTTIS
+1920 NAENTYTVGTTIS

-1971 GQVVKSGDDALTLS
+1971 GQVVKSGDKMLTLS
-1985 GANTYTGGTTI
+1985 GTNSYSGGTLI
-1996 NDGTLVACNVEAL
+1996 SGGTLVATNVDAL
-2009 GTGDVTDNATLELNT
+2009 GSGDVTDDATLELNT
-2024 GGTFDNV
+2024 GGTFDNA
-2031 ISGSGQMV
+2031 ISGSGQVV

-2048 SGSNTYTGGTTIS
+2048 SGSNTYTGGTI
-2061 GGTLVATSVDALG
+2061 
-2074 SGDVTNDAVLELNT
+2074 
-2088 GGDFDNAISGSG
+2088 
-2100 QVVKS
+2100 
-2105 GDETLTLSGA
+2105 
-2115 NSYTGGTTI
+2115 I

-2132 NVEALGSSDVTD
+2132 NVEALGTGDVTND
-2144 NATLELNTGGDFTNN
+2144 
-2159 ISGSGQVVK
+2159 
-2168 SGDDVLT
+2168 
-2175 LSGANSYSG
+2175 
-2184 GTLISDGTLVASN
+2184 
-2197 VEALGTGDI
+2197 
-2206 TDNAVLEL
+2206 AVLEL

-2248 GTTISGGTL
+2248 GTL
-2257 VASNVDALGT
+2257 
-2267 GDVTDNATLELNT
+2267 
-2280 GGTFDNVISGSGQVV
+2280 
-2295 KSGDKTL
+2295 
-2302 TLSGANSYTGGTTI
+2302 
-2316 NDGTLVASNVDALG
+2316 
-2330 SGDVTNDAVLE
+2330 
-2341 LNTGGDFTN
+2341 
-2350 NISGSGQVVKSGD
+2350 
-2363 ETLTLSGTNSYTDGT
+2363 
-2378 LISGGTLVATNL
+2378 
-2390 EALGTGDVTN
+2390 
-2400 NATLELNTGGDFTNN
+2400 
-2415 ISGSGQ
+2415 
-2421 VVKSGDETL
+2421 
-2430 TLSGANS
+2430 
-2437 YTGGTTI
+2437 I

-2460 DVTDN
+2460 D
-2465 ATLEMNTGGDFDNA
+2465 
-2479 ISGSGQVVKS
+2479 
-2489 GDKTLTLS
+2489 
-2497 GANSYT
+2497 
-2503 GGTTISGGTLVASNV
+2503 
-2518 EALGSG
+2518 
-2524 DIDNYASLQLNASG
+2524 
-2538 QFVTANLT
+2538 
-2546 THDNATTAIG
+2546 
-2556 AGSALRANTLTQE
+2556 
-2569 ANSTLAVHLIDSNS
+2569 
-2583 GAIVTADHANLGG
+2583 
-2596 TLDITGIGNVAKS
+2596 
-2609 WTRDAYAYTL
+2609 
-2619 IDTDSAIN
+2619 
-2627 SDFAQFTVAGMDAKQ
+2627 
-2642 VDFLTVDGRVNAA
+2642 
-2655 DDTRYDVT
+2655 
-2663 ASLSWYADSDNAATD
+2663 
-2678 AHGTFTLSE
+2678 
-2687 QGHSFTL
+2687 
-2694 NTALTDVDATLN
+2694 
-2706 PDSATYWDGKSL
+2706 
-2718 IKRGAGTLILGAQN
+2718 
-2732 TYSGD
+2732 
-2737 TDVQEGALWLAETA
+2737 
-2751 TIGSAGSAQAVNIA
+2751 
-2765 ANAAFGGHNA
+2765 
-2775 TVNGHVNNQGSLY
+2775 
-2788 FVDTF
+2788 
-2793 TVNGDVVNSSAMISG
+2793 
-2808 SDQPNNTLTIAGN
+2808 
-2821 YTGNDGHLYLN
+2821 
-2832 TQLGDDSSPTDKL
+2832 
-2845 IVTGDTAGSTT
+2845 
-2856 LHITNVNGLG
+2856 
-2866 AQTVNGIEV
+2866 
-2875 IEVGG
+2875 
-2880 QSDGDFTLYKGHV
+2880 
-2893 DINAW
+2893 
-2898 TYTLKQDGG
+2898 
-2907 DWYLRSESDDVPDD
+2907 
-2921 GGEVTPPDDGGE
+2921 
-2933 VTPPDDGGD
+2933 
-2942 VTPPDGGGDVT
+2942 
-2953 PPDDGGEVTP
+2953 
-2963 PDDGGEVTPPD
+2963 
-2974 DGGDVT
+2974 
-2980 PPDDGGDVT
+2980 
-2989 PVAPQYRA
+2989 
-2997 DIGVYLGNQWMAR
+2997 
-3010 NLQMQT
+3010 
-3016 LYDREGS
+3016 
-3023 QYRSADGSIWM
+3023 
-3034 RFKAGKAESQ
+3034 
-3044 AVNGNVDIDSDYSQF
+3044 
-3059 QLGGD
+3059 
-3064 ILTWSDGAQSVT
+3064 
-3076 VGLMGSYINA
+3076 
-3086 NTDST
+3086 
-3091 GNRGADGSQFSA
+3091 
-3103 NGSVDGYNLGLY
+3103 
-3115 ATWFADAQSHRG
+3115 
-3127 AYIDS
+3127 
-3132 WYQYGAYNN
+3132 
-3141 SVDNDGLSASRYDS
+3141 
-3155 AAHAVSLETGYR
+3155 
-3167 YDIALSN
+3167 
-3174 RNTVS
+3174 
-3179 LTPQAQVTWQRY
+3179 
-3191 SADTVIDDG
+3191 
-3200 GTRISGQNDDS
+3200 
-3211 WTTRLGMRV
+3211 
-3220 DGKLYKE
+3220 
-3227 SGRIQP
+3227 
-3233 FMEVNWL
+3233 
-3240 HASDNAA
+3240 
-3247 ATFGDTKVSQD
+3247 
-3258 LPNDRVEVKVG
+3258 
-3269 IQANVSERLSV
+3269 
-3280 YAQAAGQ
+3280 
-3287 KGKNDYGDASFSLNM
+3287 
-3302 RYNW
+3302 